1 MDVETQEIR
10 QARQRASVKWL
21 LSKAFNNR
29 VPDNLKEPFYR
40 DHENQERLKPQI
52 IVELGNATLYC
63 QTLSNLYS
71 DPNYQSMNHWSII
84 QTLARKG
91 VPVAE
96 TSDMPITET
105 VLIQTNPLRI
115 NAHMSVIESL
125 MVLYAKEISS
135 GDRVMAAIR
144 RISGNNYQAPAGQS
158 YEQALLG
165 WISHACAAL
174 KKRIIKEVDAGL
186 PDDNGS
192 RLQTPDIPPV
202 RDFQDLCDGICLA
215 LLISYYCPK
224 VVPWTSV
231 RINYLPAVED
241 SIHNILLVCNFS
253 QKHLPYSV
261 FHMTPED
268 VTYMRGSMKLNL
280 VVLLTDL
287 FNLFEIHPAKCVCYP
302 GMDGQDV
309 IARRTLGANEHGICH
324 RRGLTVQPVTPIPDL
339 RSDLDQ
345 PPVGS
350 PQNRPP
356 FQVPH
361 SNSFGGGLNRR
372 STPPNEYQTVSQ
384 SNNFDG
390 NHAEAFVVHKSRGI
404 TTLASMHS
412 QQQQQLHQQQQQQQ
426 QYHQQ
431 AQQQHPSQSQL
442 QIQQQQQQE
451 PLVPARLR
459 QAKEK
464 TNVESKADERGDF
477 VAAGRPSNWE
487 QSRRP
492 SFAGRR
498 SRRNSSSEDS
508 QLTIENFGGSQD
520 QLNTLGRYERDR
532 ERKLSNTSVG
542 GFPVEPAVAVRS
554 SIADARGT
562 LQLGYDTDSGS
573 EKQDRETE
581 KYSMRR
587 QVSVDNV
594 PTVSSH
600 NLSNAGSPLPMARHK
615 QHSSDKDYGSNSGM
629 TMPDAFNDS
638 RSTSGYDPESTPVR
652 KSSTSSMP
660 ASPAAWQLDVVGDDD
675 MRSLENASKL
685 STIRMKLEE
694 KRRRIEQDKRKI
706 EMALLRHQEKEDLE
720 SCPDVMKWE
729 TMSNESKR
737 TPDMDPVDLDK
748 YQQSIAIMNMNLQD
762 IQQDIHR
769 LATQQSQMQA
779 QHLQAQQLMQAQQ
792 IANMLNQQQ
801 TYGSQQH
808 LADHHYQQSRPVQQS
823 FGSSPHLP
831 QAYNAPVSAYSS
843 RPPSRDPYQQQ
854 LQHQQHQQ
862 QQPMAMPQPMQY
874 VNEHGQYM
882 SPPQPAHYMQQQQV
896 QQQQQPQ
903 SIYSDNGAAYNH
915 SNHSPYGGAPPQYR
929 SSVVYDDYGQPTN
942 HFYLHESSPQPQPH
956 PHPQRRTWA
965 HSAAAAAYEQQ
976 QQIQPP
982 LVDVNAWQTQQQQQQ
997 QQHQQKQKQTW
1008 MNRPPSSAGAPSPGS
1023 FVLHQN
1029 GVGGGAGGGGELQ
1042 HLFQVQASPQHAQ
1055 RGSNGVQRQQ
1065 SLTNLRDNRSP
1076 KAPQP
1081 MGMPMGM
1088 AMQHEDMMAPQSIC
1102 FIGDEEDVDELERN
1116 IIESMQSTRISDF
1129 VHQQQQQHQ
1138 QQLQQQQQRLQ
1149 GHSGRGSS
1157 SEDYDS
1163 GEMISNKLNITSG
1176 NLTYRIP
1183 SPSRPSIQA
1192 NSFQDPRAMASGG
1205 EDQPPEKGF
1214 YISFDDEQP
1223 KRPKPPLRAKRS
1235 PKKEAPPGSRDSV
1248 DHQATLKRESLSQL
1262 HNNNNSIGFGG
1273 EDVNSKSSVTR
1284 HSIHGLNH
1292 SNSVKSPGNA
1302 TYNKYTDEPPIQ
1314 LRQLAVSGAVSP
1326 TGHERRHLEDVTN
1339 QPPPQQLQQQPMSPT
1354 RLQQNSNNAEAAKN
1368 KALVI
1373 GADTANLD
1381 PDSVDEMERR
1391 KEKIMLLSLQRRQQ
1405 QEEAKARKEIESS
1418 QKREK
1423 EREKEEERSRKKE
1436 EQMARRAAIL
1446 EQHRLKKAIEEAE
1459 REGKTL
1465 DRPDLHVK
1473 LQPHSSTST
1482 TPRLRQQRTTRPRP
1496 KTIHVDDA
1504 SVDISEASSISSRG
1518 KKGSSSNLTGYGQL
1532 SSNSMKRDYY
1542 RGSQDSL
1549 TVKESPDD
1557 YPSTS
1562 STPIGRRG
1570 SYKTSRE
1577 PAGVERGRTL
1587 SRISVAK
1594 GSTLNF
1600 RGRKSNSLM
1609 NLCDTDSGL
1618 GRATPPRRA
1627 PSPGMGMGASGR
1639 HMPSPS
1645 GPGSLPPGLI
1655 SKRRGFD
1662 DGSSDFSLTPNLNME
1677 YSGPKLYKQPAAK
1690 SNRGIIL
1697 NAVEYCVFPGVVNRE
1712 AKQKVLE
1719 KIARSEAKHFL
1730 VLFRDAGCQF
1740 RALYSYQPETDQ
1752 VTKLYGTGPSQVDE
1766 VMFDKFF
1773 KYNSG
1778 GKCFSQVHTKHLTVT
1793 IDAFTIH
1800 NSLWQGKR
1808 VQLPSKKDM
1817 ALVI

>member
-63 QTLSNLYS
+63 QTLANLYS

-96 TSDMPITET
+96 SADMPITET

-144 RISGNNYQAPAGQS
+144 RISGNNYQAPTGQS

-253 QKHLPYSV
+253 QKHLPYTV
-261 FHMTPED
+261 MHMTPED

-302 GMDGQDV
+302 GMDGQ
-309 IARRTLGANEHGICH
+309 
-324 RRGLTVQPVTPIPDL
+324 
-339 RSDLDQ
+339 
-345 PPVGS
+345 
-350 PQNRPP
+350 
-356 FQVPH
+356 VPH

-372 STPPNEYQTVSQ
+372 STPPNEYQTVQ

-412 QQQQQLHQQQQQQQ
+412 QQQQQLHQQQQHQQ

-431 AQQQHPSQSQL
+431 PLQQHPSQSQL
-442 QIQQQQQQE
+442 QIQQQE

-542 GFPVEPAVAVRS
+542 SYPVEPAVAVRS

-600 NLSNAGSPLPMARHK
+600 NLSNAGSPLPVARHK
-615 QHSSDKDYGSNSGM
+615 QHSSDKDYSSNSGM
-629 TMPDAFNDS
+629 TPDAYNDS

-660 ASPAAWQLDVVGDDD
+660 ASPAAWQLDVGDDD

-748 YQQSIAIMNMNLQD
+748 YQ
-762 IQQDIHR
+762 
-769 LATQQSQMQA
+769 
-779 QHLQAQQLMQAQQ
+779 
-792 IANMLNQQQ
+792 
-801 TYGSQQH
+801 
-808 LADHHYQQSRPVQQS
+808 
-823 FGSSPHLP
+823 
-831 QAYNAPVSAYSS
+831 AYNAPVSAYSS

-854 LQHQQHQQ
+854 LHHQQ
-862 QQPMAMPQPMQY
+862 QQPMPMPQPMQY

-882 SPPQPAHYMQQQQV
+882 SPPQPAHYMPQQA
-896 QQQQQPQ
+896 QQPQ

-915 SNHSPYGGAPPQYR
+915 SNHSPYGGTPQYR

-942 HFYLHESSPQPQPH
+942 HFYLHESSPQPQAH
-956 PHPQRRTWA
+956 QHPQRRTWA

-976 QQIQPP
+976 QQIQPS
-982 LVDVNAWQTQQQQQQ
+982 LVDVNAWQTQQ
-997 QQHQQKQKQTW
+997 HQKQKQTW

-1023 FVLHQN
+1023 FMLHQN
-1029 GVGGGAGGGGELQ
+1029 GGGGGGGGGGGELQ
-1042 HLFQVQASPQHAQ
+1042 HLFQVQASPQHGQ
-1055 RGSNGVQRQQ
+1055 RQVSGSNGVQRQQ

-1076 KAPQP
+1076 KAPQN

-1088 AMQHEDMMAPQSIC
+1088 PMQQEDMMAPQSIC

-1116 IIESMQSTRISDF
+1116 IIESMQSTHISDF

-1138 QQLQQQQQRLQ
+1138 HQQQLQQQQRLQ

-1192 NSFQDPRAMASGG
+1192 NSFQDPRAMAAASGG

-1235 PKKEAPPGSRDSV
+1235 PKKESPPGSRDSV
-1248 DHQATLKRESLSQL
+1248 DNQATLKRESLSHL
-1262 HNNNNSIGFGG
+1262 HNNNNIGFGND
-1273 EDVNSKSSVTR
+1273 DVNSKPVTR
-1284 HSIHGLNH
+1284 HSIHGLNN

-1314 LRQLAVSGAVSP
+1314 LRQLAVSGAMSP
-1326 TGHERRHLEDVTN
+1326 TSNERHHLDDVSN
-1339 QPPPQQLQQQPMSPT
+1339 QSPQQTQQPMSPT
-1354 RLQQNSNNAEAAKN
+1354 RLQQSSNNAEAAKN

-1373 GADTANLD
+1373 GADSTNLD
-1381 PDSVDEMERR
+1381 PESVDEMERR

-1405 QEEAKARKEIESS
+1405 QEEAKARKEIEAS

-1423 EREKEEERSRKKE
+1423 EREKEEERARKKE

-1473 LQPHSSTST
+1473 LQSHSSTST

-1518 KKGSSSNLTGYGQL
+1518 KKGSSSNLT
-1532 SSNSMKRDYY
+1532 
-1542 RGSQDSL
+1542 
-1549 TVKESPDD
+1549 
-1557 YPSTS
+1557 
-1562 STPIGRRG
+1562 
-1570 SYKTSRE
+1570 
-1577 PAGVERGRTL
+1577 
-1587 SRISVAK
+1587 
-1594 GSTLNF
+1594 
-1600 RGRKSNSLM
+1600 
-1609 NLCDTDSGL
+1609 
-1618 GRATPPRRA
+1618 
-1627 PSPGMGMGASGR
+1627 
-1639 HMPSPS
+1639 
-1645 GPGSLPPGLI
+1645 
-1655 SKRRGFD
+1655 
-1662 DGSSDFSLTPNLNME
+1662 
-1677 YSGPKLYKQPAAK
+1677 GPKLYKQPAAK

-1752 VTKLYGTGPSQVDE
+1752 VTKLYGTGPSQVEE

>member
-1 MDVETQEIR
+1 MDAETQEIR

-71 DPNYQSMNHWSII
+71 DPNYQSLNHWSIL

-96 TSDMPITET
+96 SSDMPITET

-144 RISGNNYQAPAGQS
+144 RISGSNYQAPPGQS
-158 YEQALLG
+158 YEQALLA

-174 KKRIIKEVDAGL
+174 KKRIIKEVETGL

-241 SIHNILLVCNFS
+241 SIHNILLVGNFS

-280 VVLLTDL
+280 VLLLTDL

-302 GMDGQDV
+302 GMDGQ
-309 IARRTLGANEHGICH
+309 
-324 RRGLTVQPVTPIPDL
+324 
-339 RSDLDQ
+339 
-345 PPVGS
+345 
-350 PQNRPP
+350 
-356 FQVPH
+356 VPH

-372 STPPNEYQTVSQ
+372 STPPTEYQTVQ
-384 SNNFDG
+384 TNNFDS
-390 NHAEAFVVHKSRGI
+390 NHEEAFVVHKSRGI

-412 QQQQQLHQQQQQQQ
+412 QHQQQQQQQQLHQQQQQQQ
-426 QYHQQ
+426 YQHQ
-431 AQQQHPSQSQL
+431 QSQL
-442 QIQQQQQQE
+442 QLQQQE

-464 TNVESKADERGDF
+464 TNVDSKADERGDYA
-477 VAAGRPSNWE
+477 AAGRPSNWE

-520 QLNTLGRYERDR
+520 QLNTLGRFDRERDR
-532 ERKLSNTSVG
+532 ERKLSNTSIV
-542 GFPVEPAVAVRS
+542 VEPAVAIRS

-587 QVSVDNV
+587 QASVDNV

-600 NLSNAGSPLPMARHK
+600 NLSNAGSPLPTARHK
-615 QHSSDKDYGSNSGM
+615 QHSIDKDYNNSSMMADGGYS
-629 TMPDAFNDS
+629 DA

-660 ASPAAWQLDVVGDDD
+660 ASPAAWQLDVGDDD

-808 LADHHYQQSRPVQQS
+808 LADHHYQQPRPMQQS

-831 QAYNAPVSAYSS
+831 QAYNYSS
-843 RPPSRDPYQQQ
+843 RPPSRDPYQQ
-854 LQHQQHQQ
+854 HQQQ
-862 QQPMAMPQPMQY
+862 QQPMAMPQPMQF

-882 SPPQPAHYMQQQQV
+882 SPPQPAHYMSPQQH
-896 QQQQQPQ
+896 QQQPQ

-915 SNHSPYGGAPPQYR
+915 SPYGGAPPPQYR

-942 HFYLHESSPQPQPH
+942 HFYLHESSPQPPH
-956 PHPQRRTWA
+956 PQQQHPQRRTWA

-976 QQIQPP
+976 QHQQMQQP
-982 LVDVNAWQTQQQQQQ
+982 LVDVNAWQTQQQP
-997 QQHQQKQKQTW
+997 KQPKQTW

-1029 GVGGGAGGGGELQ
+1029 GAGNGGGGELQ
-1042 HLFQVQASPQHAQ
+1042 HLFQVQASPQH
-1055 RGSNGVQRQQ
+1055 RGANGVQRQQ

-1081 MGMPMGM
+1081 MGMPMDLP
-1088 AMQHEDMMAPQSIC
+1088 MQPEDMMAPQSIC

-1129 VHQQQQQHQ
+1129 VHQQQQQHHQ
-1138 QQLQQQQQRLQ
+1138 QQKLQQQQQRLQ

-1192 NSFQDPRAMASGG
+1192 NSFQDPRVAAPAAAAPG

-1214 YISFDDEQP
+1214 YISFDDDQP

-1248 DHQATLKRESLSQL
+1248 DQAIKRESLSQL
-1262 HNNNNSIGFGG
+1262 HNNNNIGIGG
-1273 EDVNSKSSVTR
+1273 EDSNNKTVTR
-1284 HSIHGLNH
+1284 HSVHGLNN

-1339 QPPPQQLQQQPMSPT
+1339 QSPHQQHQQPPMSPT
-1354 RLQQNSNNAEAAKN
+1354 RLQHSNQAAEAARN

-1373 GADTANLD
+1373 GVDATNLD

-1405 QEEAKARKEIESS
+1405 QEEAKARKEIEAS

-1423 EREKEEERSRKKE
+1423 EREKEEERARKKE

-1465 DRPDLHVK
+1465 DRPDMHVK
-1473 LQPHSSTST
+1473 LQPQSSTST

-1570 SYKTSRE
+1570 SYKTSR
-1577 PAGVERGRTL
+1577 
-1587 SRISVAK
+1587 
-1594 GSTLNF
+1594 
-1600 RGRKSNSLM
+1600 
-1609 NLCDTDSGL
+1609 DSGL

-1627 PSPGMGMGASGR
+1627 PSPGMGMGA
-1639 HMPSPS
+1639 
-1645 GPGSLPPGLI
+1645 
-1655 SKRRGFD
+1655 
-1662 DGSSDFSLTPNLNME
+1662 
-1677 YSGPKLYKQPAAK
+1677 SGPKLYKQPAAK

-1740 RALYSYQPETDQ
+1740 RALYSYVPETDQ

>member
-1 MDVETQEIR
+1 MDAAESQEIR

-71 DPNYQSMNHWSII
+71 DPNYQSLNHWSII

-96 TSDMPITET
+96 SSDMPITET

-135 GDRVMAAIR
+135 GDRIMSAIR
-144 RISGNNYQAPAGQS
+144 RISGSNYQTPPGQT
-158 YEQALLG
+158 YEQALLA

-174 KKRIIKEVDAGL
+174 KKRIIKEVETGL
-186 PDDNGS
+186 PDENGT

-215 LLISYYCPK
+215 LLIAYYCPK
-224 VVPWTSV
+224 VVPWTMV

-241 SIHNILLVCNFS
+241 SIHNILLVSNFS
-253 QKHLPYSV
+253 QKHLPYGV

-268 VTYMRGSMKLNL
+268 VTFMRGSMKLNL
-280 VVLLTDL
+280 VLLLTDL

-324 RRGLTVQPVTPIPDL
+324 RRGLTMQPVMPIPDL

-350 PQNRPP
+350 PSNRPP

-361 SNSFGGGLNRR
+361 SNSFSGGLNRR
-372 STPPNEYQTVSQ
+372 STPPNEHQQQQHQQTVVQ
-384 SNNFDG
+384 ANSNHFDG
-390 NHAEAFVVHKSRGI
+390 NQGEAFVVHKSRGI
-404 TTLASMHS
+404 TTLSSMHS
-412 QQQQQLHQQQQQQQ
+412 QQQQQHHHQQQHQQQQQFHQQ
-426 QYHQQ
+426 Q
-431 AQQQHPSQSQL
+431 QSQL
-442 QIQQQQQQE
+442 QQQLQQQQQQQQQE

-520 QLNTLGRYERDR
+520 QLHTLGGRFDRDRERDRDRDR
-532 ERKLSNTSVG
+532 ERKFSNTSIA
-542 GFPVEPAVAVRS
+542 EPAVAVRS

-587 QVSVDNV
+587 QASVDNV
-594 PTVSSH
+594 PTVSAH
-600 NLSNAGSPLPMARHK
+600 NLSNASSPLPQARNK
-615 QHSSDKDYGSNSGM
+615 QHSSDKDYSHSVADTYN
-629 TMPDAFNDS
+629 DA
-638 RSTSGYDPESTPVR
+638 RSSAYDPESTPVR

-660 ASPAAWQLDVVGDDD
+660 ASPAAWQLDVGDED
-675 MRSLENASKL
+675 MRSLENATKL

-720 SCPDVMKWE
+720 SCPEVMKWE

-748 YQQSIAIMNMNLQD
+748 YQ
-762 IQQDIHR
+762 
-769 LATQQSQMQA
+769 
-779 QHLQAQQLMQAQQ
+779 
-792 IANMLNQQQ
+792 
-801 TYGSQQH
+801 
-808 LADHHYQQSRPVQQS
+808 
-823 FGSSPHLP
+823 
-831 QAYNAPVSAYSS
+831 AYNAPVSAYSS

-854 LQHQQHQQ
+854 HQQ
-862 QQPMAMPQPMQY
+862 QQPMAMPQPMQF

-882 SPPQPAHYMQQQQV
+882 SPPQPSHY
-896 QQQQQPQ
+896 QPQ
-903 SIYSDNGAAYNH
+903 SIYSDNGAPYN
-915 SNHSPYGGAPPQYR
+915 NHSPHYGAAAPPQYR
-929 SSVVYDDYGQPTN
+929 SSVVFDDYGQPTN
-942 HFYLHESSPQPQPH
+942 HFYLHESSPQAQPQV
-956 PHPQRRTWA
+956 HPQRRTWA

-976 QQIQPP
+976 QQIQQPM
-982 LVDVNAWQTQQQQQQ
+982 VDVNAWQSQQQQ
-997 QQHQQKQKQTW
+997 QQHHQQQKKAQQPW
-1008 MNRPPSSAGAPSPGS
+1008 MNRPPSSAGGAAQGS
-1023 FVLHQN
+1023 FMLHQN
-1029 GVGGGAGGGGELQ
+1029 GGGGAGGGGGGGGELQ
-1042 HLFQVQASPQHAQ
+1042 HLFQVQASPQHSQ
-1055 RGSNGVQRQQ
+1055 RQLGGGANGVQRQQ

-1076 KAPQP
+1076 KSQHQPQT
-1081 MGMPMGM
+1081 MGM
-1088 AMQHEDMMAPQSIC
+1088 AMQQEDMMAPQSIC
-1102 FIGDEEDVDELERN
+1102 FIGDEEDVDEVERN
-1116 IIESMQSTRISDF
+1116 IIESMQATRISDF
-1129 VHQQQQQHQ
+1129 VLQQQQQQQHHQ
-1138 QQLQQQQQRLQ
+1138 QQLQLQQQQQRLQ
-1149 GHSGRGSS
+1149 GGRGSS

-1192 NSFQDPRAMASGG
+1192 NSFQDPRDS
-1205 EDQPPEKGF
+1205 EDQPAEKGF
-1214 YISFDDEQP
+1214 YISFDDDQP

-1235 PKKEAPPGSRDSV
+1235 PKKEALPLGGSSSSIRDRDSV
-1248 DHQATLKRESLSQL
+1248 DHQTLLKRESLSQL
-1262 HNNNNSIGFGG
+1262 HNNNNNNGS
-1273 EDVNSKSSVTR
+1273 EDGHKSAGANR

-1302 TYNKYTDEPPIQ
+1302 TYNKYTDEAPIQ
-1314 LRQLAVSGAVSP
+1314 LRHLAVSGSDP
-1326 TGHERRHLEDVTN
+1326 FGHEPHPHPHP
-1339 QPPPQQLQQQPMSPT
+1339 QPMQQQPMSPT
-1354 RLQQNSNNAEAAKN
+1354 RIQQSNNSAEAAKN

-1373 GADTANLD
+1373 GADATNLD
-1381 PDSVDEMERR
+1381 PESVDEMERR

-1405 QEEAKARKEIESS
+1405 QEEAKARKEIEAS

-1423 EREKEEERSRKKE
+1423 EREKEEERARKKE
-1436 EQMARRAAIL
+1436 DQMARRAAIL

-1473 LQPHSSTST
+1473 LQPQSSSATN
-1482 TPRLRQQRTTRPRP
+1482 PRLRQQRTTRPRP

-1518 KKGSSSNLTGYGQL
+1518 KKGSSSNLT
-1532 SSNSMKRDYY
+1532 
-1542 RGSQDSL
+1542 
-1549 TVKESPDD
+1549 
-1557 YPSTS
+1557 
-1562 STPIGRRG
+1562 
-1570 SYKTSRE
+1570 E
-1577 PAGVERGRTL
+1577 PAAVERGRTL

-1627 PSPGMGMGASGR
+1627 PSPGMGA
-1639 HMPSPS
+1639 
-1645 GPGSLPPGLI
+1645 
-1655 SKRRGFD
+1655 
-1662 DGSSDFSLTPNLNME
+1662 
-1677 YSGPKLYKQPAAK
+1677 SGPKLYKQPAAK

-1697 NAVEYCVFPGVVNRE
+1697 NAVEYCVFPGAVNRE

-1740 RALYSYQPETDQ
+1740 RALYSYMPESGDQ

>member
-1518 KKGSSSNLTGYGQL
+1518 KKGSSSNLT
-1532 SSNSMKRDYY
+1532 
-1542 RGSQDSL
+1542 
-1549 TVKESPDD
+1549 
-1557 YPSTS
+1557 
-1562 STPIGRRG
+1562 
-1570 SYKTSRE
+1570 
-1577 PAGVERGRTL
+1577 
-1587 SRISVAK
+1587 
-1594 GSTLNF
+1594 
-1600 RGRKSNSLM
+1600 
-1609 NLCDTDSGL
+1609 DSGL

-1627 PSPGMGMGASGR
+1627 PSPGMGMGA
-1639 HMPSPS
+1639 
-1645 GPGSLPPGLI
+1645 
-1655 SKRRGFD
+1655 
-1662 DGSSDFSLTPNLNME
+1662 
-1677 YSGPKLYKQPAAK
+1677 SGPKLYKQPAAK

>member
-1 MDVETQEIR
+1 MDAETQEIR

-52 IVELGNATLYC
+52 VVELGNATLYC
-63 QTLSNLYS
+63 QTLTNLYS
-71 DPNYQSMNHWSII
+71 DPNYQSLNHWSIL

-91 VPVAE
+91 TPVAE
-96 TSDMPITET
+96 PSDMPITET

-144 RISGNNYQAPAGQS
+144 RISGSNYQLAQAQS
-158 YEQALLG
+158 YEQGLLA

-174 KKRIIKEVDAGL
+174 KKRIVKELESTV
-186 PDDNGS
+186 PDEIGT

-224 VVPWTSV
+224 VLPWTSV

-241 SIHNILLVCNFS
+241 SIHNILLVSSFS
-253 QKHLPYSV
+253 QKHLPYGV

-280 VVLLTDL
+280 VLLLTDL

-302 GMDGQDV
+302 GMDGQ
-309 IARRTLGANEHGICH
+309 
-324 RRGLTVQPVTPIPDL
+324 
-339 RSDLDQ
+339 
-345 PPVGS
+345 
-350 PQNRPP
+350 
-356 FQVPH
+356 VPH
-361 SNSFGGGLNRR
+361 TVALSGGGFNRR
-372 STPPNEYQTVSQ
+372 STPPNDYQAMQ

-390 NHAEAFVVHKSRGI
+390 NQAEAFVVHKSRGI
-404 TTLASMHS
+404 TTLSSMHS
-412 QQQQQLHQQQQQQQ
+412 QQQQQQQHYSQHQQQQQQQ
-426 QYHQQ
+426 QQQ
-431 AQQQHPSQSQL
+431 S
-442 QIQQQQQQE
+442 QQE

-464 TNVESKADERGDF
+464 NNVESKADERGDYI
-477 VAAGRPSNWE
+477 AAGRPSNWE

-520 QLNTLGRYERDR
+520 QLNTLGRFERERDRER
-532 ERKLSNTSVG
+532 ERKLSNTSV
-542 GFPVEPAVAVRS
+542 VEPAVAIRS

-581 KYSMRR
+581 KYLMRR
-587 QVSVDNV
+587 QASVDNV
-594 PTVSSH
+594 PSVSGH
-600 NLSNAGSPLPMARHK
+600 NLSNAGSPLPMARNK
-615 QHSSDKDYGSNSGM
+615 QHSNDKDYSAEHYN
-629 TMPDAFNDS
+629 DA
-638 RSTSGYDPESTPVR
+638 RSSVYDVETTPVR

-660 ASPAAWQLDVVGDDD
+660 ASPAAWQLEVCDDD

-706 EMALLRHQEKEDLE
+706 EMALMRHQEKEDLE

-737 TPDMDPVDLDK
+737 TPEMDAVDLDK
-748 YQQSIAIMNMNLQD
+748 YQA
-762 IQQDIHR
+762 
-769 LATQQSQMQA
+769 
-779 QHLQAQQLMQAQQ
+779 
-792 IANMLNQQQ
+792 
-801 TYGSQQH
+801 
-808 LADHHYQQSRPVQQS
+808 
-823 FGSSPHLP
+823 F
-831 QAYNAPVSAYSS
+831 NAPVSAYSS

-854 LQHQQHQQ
+854 QQ
-862 QQPMAMPQPMQY
+862 QQQQQTPMQLPPMQY

-882 SPPQPAHYMQQQQV
+882 SPPQHYMQ
-896 QQQQQPQ
+896 PQ
-903 SIYSDNGAAYNH
+903 SLYSDNGTPYN
-915 SNHSPYGGAPPQYR
+915 NHSPYGAPPPPQYAQR
-929 SSVVYDDYGQPTN
+929 SSVIYDDYGQPAN
-942 HFYLHESSPQPQPH
+942 HFYLHETSPQPA
-956 PHPQRRTWA
+956 HPQRRTWA

-976 QQIQPP
+976 QQQPP
-982 LVDVNAWQTQQQQQQ
+982 LLDVNAWQTQKKMQ
-997 QQHQQKQKQTW
+997 QQHQQQQPW
-1008 MNRPPSSAGAPSPGS
+1008 QPNRPPSSVGAPQG

-1029 GVGGGAGGGGELQ
+1029 GGGAGGGGGGGGGELQ
-1042 HLFQVQASPQHAQ
+1042 HLFQVQASPQHSQ
-1055 RGSNGVQRQQ
+1055 RLHGGANGVQRQQ

-1076 KAPQP
+1076 KGNMVGGPQH
-1081 MGMPMGM
+1081 M
-1088 AMQHEDMMAPQSIC
+1088 AMGQHEDMMAPQSIC
-1102 FIGDEEDVDELERN
+1102 FIGDEEDVEELERN

-1129 VHQQQQQHQ
+1129 VVQQQQRLQQQQQQQQHQ
-1138 QQLQQQQQRLQ
+1138 QQQQQH
-1149 GHSGRGSS
+1149 HSGRGSS

-1163 GEMISNKLNITSG
+1163 GELISNKLNITSG

-1183 SPSRPSIQA
+1183 SPSRPAIQA
-1192 NSFQDPRAMASGG
+1192 NSFQDPRGG
-1205 EDQPPEKGF
+1205 GSEEPAEKGF
-1214 YISFDDEQP
+1214 YISFDNEQP

-1235 PKKEAPPGSRDSV
+1235 PKKESSRDSV
-1248 DHQATLKRESLSQL
+1248 DNQVVLKRESLSQL
-1262 HNNNNSIGFGG
+1262 HNNSFSASEEPKHVASRASMSMNMNAS
-1273 EDVNSKSSVTR
+1273 
-1284 HSIHGLNH
+1284 
-1292 SNSVKSPGNA
+1292 A
-1302 TYNKYTDEPPIQ
+1302 TYNKYTDEPPVQ
-1314 LRQLAVSGAVSP
+1314 LRQLSHTSAEPASNGQ
-1326 TGHERRHLEDVTN
+1326 ERRHLEDLTN
-1339 QPPPQQLQQQPMSPT
+1339 QPKQQPLSPT
-1354 RLQQNSNNAEAAKN
+1354 RLSRTEQSNLSAAEAKN

-1373 GADTANLD
+1373 GVDATNLD
-1381 PDSVDEMERR
+1381 PESVDEMERR

-1405 QEEAKARKEIESS
+1405 QEEAKVRKEIEAA

-1423 EREKEEERSRKKE
+1423 EREKEEERARKKE

-1446 EQHRLKKAIEEAE
+1446 EQHKLKKAIEEAE

-1465 DRPDLHVK
+1465 DRSELHGK
-1473 LQPHSSTST
+1473 LTPQSSSASVSRRPT
-1482 TPRLRQQRTTRPRP
+1482 RVMRPRP

-1504 SVDISEASSISSRG
+1504 SVDISEASSLSSRG
-1518 KKGSSSNLTGYGQL
+1518 KKGSNSNLT
-1532 SSNSMKRDYY
+1532 
-1542 RGSQDSL
+1542 
-1549 TVKESPDD
+1549 
-1557 YPSTS
+1557 
-1562 STPIGRRG
+1562 
-1570 SYKTSRE
+1570 
-1577 PAGVERGRTL
+1577 
-1587 SRISVAK
+1587 
-1594 GSTLNF
+1594 
-1600 RGRKSNSLM
+1600 
-1609 NLCDTDSGL
+1609 
-1618 GRATPPRRA
+1618 
-1627 PSPGMGMGASGR
+1627 
-1639 HMPSPS
+1639 
-1645 GPGSLPPGLI
+1645 
-1655 SKRRGFD
+1655 
-1662 DGSSDFSLTPNLNME
+1662 
-1677 YSGPKLYKQPAAK
+1677 GPKLYKQPAAK

-1697 NAVEYCVFPGVVNRE
+1697 NAVEYCVFPGAVNRE

-1740 RALYSYQPETDQ
+1740 RALYSYVPETNL
-1752 VTKLYGTGPSQVDE
+1752 VTKLYGTGPAQVDD

-1778 GKCFSQVHTKHLTVT
+1778 GKCFSQIHTKHLTVT

-1808 VQLPSKKDM
+1808 TQLPSKKDM

>member
-96 TSDMPITET
+96 SSDMPITET

-144 RISGNNYQAPAGQS
+144 RISGNNYQAPPGQS

-186 PDDNGS
+186 PDDN
-192 RLQTPDIPPV
+192 TPDIPPV

-280 VVLLTDL
+280 VLLLTDL

-302 GMDGQDV
+302 GMDGQ
-309 IARRTLGANEHGICH
+309 
-324 RRGLTVQPVTPIPDL
+324 
-339 RSDLDQ
+339 
-345 PPVGS
+345 
-350 PQNRPP
+350 
-356 FQVPH
+356 
-361 SNSFGGGLNRR
+361 
-372 STPPNEYQTVSQ
+372 
-384 SNNFDG
+384 
-390 NHAEAFVVHKSRGI
+390 
-404 TTLASMHS
+404 
-412 QQQQQLHQQQQQQQ
+412 
-426 QYHQQ
+426 
-431 AQQQHPSQSQL
+431 
-442 QIQQQQQQE
+442 
-451 PLVPARLR
+451 
-459 QAKEK
+459 
-464 TNVESKADERGDF
+464 
-477 VAAGRPSNWE
+477 
-487 QSRRP
+487 
-492 SFAGRR
+492 GRR

-520 QLNTLGRYERDR
+520 QLNTLGRYERER

-542 GFPVEPAVAVRS
+542 SAYPVEPAVAVRS

-600 NLSNAGSPLPMARHK
+600 NLSNTGSPLPVARHK
-615 QHSSDKDYGSNSGM
+615 QHSSDKDYSSNSGM
-629 TMPDAFNDS
+629 TPDAYNDT

-660 ASPAAWQLDVVGDDD
+660 ASPAAWQLDVGDDD

-748 YQQSIAIMNMNLQD
+748 YQ
-762 IQQDIHR
+762 
-769 LATQQSQMQA
+769 
-779 QHLQAQQLMQAQQ
+779 
-792 IANMLNQQQ
+792 
-801 TYGSQQH
+801 
-808 LADHHYQQSRPVQQS
+808 
-823 FGSSPHLP
+823 
-831 QAYNAPVSAYSS
+831 AYNAPVSAYSS

-854 LQHQQHQQ
+854 HQHQQP
-862 QQPMAMPQPMQY
+862 QPMAMPQPMQY

-882 SPPQPAHYMQQQQV
+882 SPPQPAHYMQQQP
-896 QQQQQPQ
+896 QQQPQ
-903 SIYSDNGAAYNH
+903 SIYSDNGAAYNNH
-915 SNHSPYGGAPPQYR
+915 SNHSPYGGAPQYR

-942 HFYLHESSPQPQPH
+942 HFYLHESSPQPQA
-956 PHPQRRTWA
+956 HPQRRTWA

-982 LVDVNAWQTQQQQQQ
+982 LVDVNAWQTQQ
-997 QQHQQKQKQTW
+997 HQKQKQTW

-1029 GVGGGAGGGGELQ
+1029 GGGGGGGGGGGELQ
-1042 HLFQVQASPQHAQ
+1042 HLFQVQASPQHGQ
-1055 RGSNGVQRQQ
+1055 RQVSGSNGVQRQQ

-1076 KAPQP
+1076 KAPQQ
-1081 MGMPMGM
+1081 MGMPMVM
-1088 AMQHEDMMAPQSIC
+1088 PMQHEDMMAPQSIC

-1138 QQLQQQQQRLQ
+1138 QQLQQQQRLQ

-1192 NSFQDPRAMASGG
+1192 NSFQDPRAMAAASGG

-1248 DHQATLKRESLSQL
+1248 DNQATLKRESLSQL
-1262 HNNNNSIGFGG
+1262 HNNNIIGFGG
-1273 EDVNSKSSVTR
+1273 EDVNSKPMTR
-1284 HSIHGLNH
+1284 HSIHGLNN

-1314 LRQLAVSGAVSP
+1314 LRQLAASGAVSP
-1326 TGHERRHLEDVTN
+1326 TGNERRLLEDLTN
-1339 QPPPQQLQQQPMSPT
+1339 QPPQQLMQQPMSPT
-1354 RLQQNSNNAEAAKN
+1354 RLQQSSNNAEAAKN

-1373 GADTANLD
+1373 GADSTNLD

-1518 KKGSSSNLTGYGQL
+1518 KKGSSSNLT
-1532 SSNSMKRDYY
+1532 
-1542 RGSQDSL
+1542 
-1549 TVKESPDD
+1549 
-1557 YPSTS
+1557 
-1562 STPIGRRG
+1562 
-1570 SYKTSRE
+1570 E

-1627 PSPGMGMGASGR
+1627 PSPGMGMGA
-1639 HMPSPS
+1639 
-1645 GPGSLPPGLI
+1645 
-1655 SKRRGFD
+1655 
-1662 DGSSDFSLTPNLNME
+1662 
-1677 YSGPKLYKQPAAK
+1677 SGPKLYKQPAAK

>member
-63 QTLSNLYS
+63 QTLANLYS

-96 TSDMPITET
+96 SADMPITET

-144 RISGNNYQAPAGQS
+144 RISGNNYQAPTGQS

-253 QKHLPYSV
+253 QKHLPYTV
-261 FHMTPED
+261 MHMTPED

-302 GMDGQDV
+302 GMDGQ
-309 IARRTLGANEHGICH
+309 
-324 RRGLTVQPVTPIPDL
+324 
-339 RSDLDQ
+339 
-345 PPVGS
+345 
-350 PQNRPP
+350 
-356 FQVPH
+356 
-361 SNSFGGGLNRR
+361 
-372 STPPNEYQTVSQ
+372 
-384 SNNFDG
+384 
-390 NHAEAFVVHKSRGI
+390 AFVVHKSRGI

-412 QQQQQLHQQQQQQQ
+412 QQQQLHQQQHQQHQQ
-426 QYHQQ
+426 QYQQ
-431 AQQQHPSQSQL
+431 QPLQQHPSQSQL
-442 QIQQQQQQE
+442 QIQQQE

-542 GFPVEPAVAVRS
+542 SYPVEPAVAVRS

-562 LQLGYDTDSGS
+562 LQLSYDTDSGS

-600 NLSNAGSPLPMARHK
+600 NLSNAGSPLPVARHK
-615 QHSSDKDYGSNSGM
+615 QHSSDKDYSSNSGM
-629 TMPDAFNDS
+629 TPDAYNDT
-638 RSTSGYDPESTPVR
+638 RSTSAYDPESTPVR

-660 ASPAAWQLDVVGDDD
+660 ASPAAWQLDVGDDD

-748 YQQSIAIMNMNLQD
+748 YQQ
-762 IQQDIHR
+762 
-769 LATQQSQMQA
+769 
-779 QHLQAQQLMQAQQ
+779 
-792 IANMLNQQQ
+792 

-808 LADHHYQQSRPVQQS
+808 LADHHYQQQRPMQQS
-823 FGSSPHLP
+823 FGSSPHIP

-854 LQHQQHQQ
+854 LHHQQ
-862 QQPMAMPQPMQY
+862 QQPMPMPQPMQY

-882 SPPQPAHYMQQQQV
+882 SPPQPAHYMPQQT
-896 QQQQQPQ
+896 QQPQ

-915 SNHSPYGGAPPQYR
+915 SNHSPYGGAPQYR

-942 HFYLHESSPQPQPH
+942 HFYLHESSPQPQAH

-976 QQIQPP
+976 QQIQPS
-982 LVDVNAWQTQQQQQQ
+982 LVDVNAWQTQQ
-997 QQHQQKQKQTW
+997 HQKQKQTW

-1023 FVLHQN
+1023 FMLHQN
-1029 GVGGGAGGGGELQ
+1029 GGGGGGGGGGGELQ
-1042 HLFQVQASPQHAQ
+1042 HLFQVQASPQHGQ
-1055 RGSNGVQRQQ
+1055 RQVSGSNGVQRQQ

-1076 KAPQP
+1076 KAPQN

-1088 AMQHEDMMAPQSIC
+1088 PMQQEDMMAPQSIC

-1116 IIESMQSTRISDF
+1116 IIESMQSTHITDF

-1138 QQLQQQQQRLQ
+1138 QQLQQQQRLQ

-1192 NSFQDPRAMASGG
+1192 NSFQDPRAMAAAPGA

-1235 PKKEAPPGSRDSV
+1235 PKKESPPGSRDSV
-1248 DHQATLKRESLSQL
+1248 DNQATLKRESLSHL
-1262 HNNNNSIGFGG
+1262 HNNNNIGFGND
-1273 EDVNSKSSVTR
+1273 DVNSKPVTR
-1284 HSIHGLNH
+1284 HSIHGLNN

-1314 LRQLAVSGAVSP
+1314 LRQLAVSGAMSP
-1326 TGHERRHLEDVTN
+1326 TSNERRHLDDVSN
-1339 QPPPQQLQQQPMSPT
+1339 QSPQQTQQPMSPT
-1354 RLQQNSNNAEAAKN
+1354 RLQQSSNNAEAAKN

-1373 GADTANLD
+1373 GADSTNLD
-1381 PDSVDEMERR
+1381 PESVDEMERR

-1405 QEEAKARKEIESS
+1405 QEEAKARKEIEAS

-1473 LQPHSSTST
+1473 LQSHSSTST

-1518 KKGSSSNLTGYGQL
+1518 KKGSSSNLT
-1532 SSNSMKRDYY
+1532 
-1542 RGSQDSL
+1542 
-1549 TVKESPDD
+1549 ESPDD

-1570 SYKTSRE
+1570 SYKTSR
-1577 PAGVERGRTL
+1577 
-1587 SRISVAK
+1587 
-1594 GSTLNF
+1594 
-1600 RGRKSNSLM
+1600 
-1609 NLCDTDSGL
+1609 
-1618 GRATPPRRA
+1618 
-1627 PSPGMGMGASGR
+1627 
-1639 HMPSPS
+1639 
-1645 GPGSLPPGLI
+1645 
-1655 SKRRGFD
+1655 
-1662 DGSSDFSLTPNLNME
+1662 
-1677 YSGPKLYKQPAAK
+1677 GPKLYKQPAAK

-1752 VTKLYGTGPSQVDE
+1752 VTKLYGTGPSQVEE

>member
-63 QTLSNLYS
+63 QTLANLYS

-96 TSDMPITET
+96 SADMPITET

-144 RISGNNYQAPAGQS
+144 RISGNNYQAPTGQS

-253 QKHLPYSV
+253 QKHLPYTV
-261 FHMTPED
+261 MHMTPED

-309 IARRTLGANEHGICH
+309 IARRTMGANEHGICH

-372 STPPNEYQTVSQ
+372 STPPNEYQTVQ

-412 QQQQQLHQQQQQQQ
+412 QQQQLHQQQHQHQQHQQ
-426 QYHQQ
+426 QYQQ
-431 AQQQHPSQSQL
+431 QPLQQHPSQSQL
-442 QIQQQQQQE
+442 QIQQQE

-542 GFPVEPAVAVRS
+542 SYPVEPAVAVRS

-600 NLSNAGSPLPMARHK
+600 NLSNAGSPLPVARHK
-615 QHSSDKDYGSNSGM
+615 QHSSDKDYSSNSGM
-629 TMPDAFNDS
+629 TPDAYNDT
-638 RSTSGYDPESTPVR
+638 RSTSAYDPESTPVR

-660 ASPAAWQLDVVGDDD
+660 ASPAAWQLDVGDDD

-706 EMALLRHQEKEDLE
+706 EMALMRHQEKEDLE

-808 LADHHYQQSRPVQQS
+808 LADHHYQQQRPMQQS
-823 FGSSPHLP
+823 FGSSPHIP

-854 LQHQQHQQ
+854 LHHQQ
-862 QQPMAMPQPMQY
+862 QQPMPMPQPMQY

-882 SPPQPAHYMQQQQV
+882 SPPQPAHYMPQQT
-896 QQQQQPQ
+896 QQPQ

-915 SNHSPYGGAPPQYR
+915 SNHSPYGGAPQYR

-942 HFYLHESSPQPQPH
+942 HFYLHESSPQPQAH

-976 QQIQPP
+976 QQIQPS
-982 LVDVNAWQTQQQQQQ
+982 LVDVNAWQTQQ
-997 QQHQQKQKQTW
+997 HQKQKQTW

-1023 FVLHQN
+1023 FMLHQN
-1029 GVGGGAGGGGELQ
+1029 GGSGGGGGGELQ
-1042 HLFQVQASPQHAQ
+1042 HLFQVQASPQHGQ
-1055 RGSNGVQRQQ
+1055 RQVSGSNGVQRQQ

-1076 KAPQP
+1076 KAPQN

-1088 AMQHEDMMAPQSIC
+1088 PMQQEDMMAPQSIC

-1116 IIESMQSTRISDF
+1116 IIESMQSTHITDF

-1138 QQLQQQQQRLQ
+1138 QQLQQQQRLQ

-1192 NSFQDPRAMASGG
+1192 NSFQDPRAMAAAPGA

-1235 PKKEAPPGSRDSV
+1235 PKKESPPGSRDSV
-1248 DHQATLKRESLSQL
+1248 DNQATLKRESLSHL
-1262 HNNNNSIGFGG
+1262 HNNNNIGFGND
-1273 EDVNSKSSVTR
+1273 DVNSKPVTR
-1284 HSIHGLNH
+1284 HSIHGLNN

-1314 LRQLAVSGAVSP
+1314 LRQLAVSGAMSP
-1326 TGHERRHLEDVTN
+1326 TSNERRHLDDVSN
-1339 QPPPQQLQQQPMSPT
+1339 QSPQQTQQPMSPT
-1354 RLQQNSNNAEAAKN
+1354 RLQQSSNNAEAAKN

-1373 GADTANLD
+1373 GADSTNLD
-1381 PDSVDEMERR
+1381 PESVDEMERR

-1405 QEEAKARKEIESS
+1405 QEEAKARKEIEAS

-1473 LQPHSSTST
+1473 LQSHSSTST

-1549 TVKESPDD
+1549 TVKE
-1557 YPSTS
+1557 
-1562 STPIGRRG
+1562 
-1570 SYKTSRE
+1570 

-1609 NLCDTDSGL
+1609 NLC
-1618 GRATPPRRA
+1618 
-1627 PSPGMGMGASGR
+1627 
-1639 HMPSPS
+1639 
-1645 GPGSLPPGLI
+1645 
-1655 SKRRGFD
+1655 
-1662 DGSSDFSLTPNLNME
+1662 
-1677 YSGPKLYKQPAAK
+1677 GPKLYKQPAAK

-1752 VTKLYGTGPSQVDE
+1752 VTKLYGTGPSQVEE

>member
-1 MDVETQEIR
+1 MDAETQEIR

-52 IVELGNATLYC
+52 VVELGNATLYC

-71 DPNYQSMNHWSII
+71 DPNYQSLNHWSIL

-96 TSDMPITET
+96 SSDMPITET

-135 GDRVMAAIR
+135 GDRVVSAIR
-144 RISGNNYQAPAGQS
+144 RISGSNYQAPQGQS
-158 YEQALLG
+158 YEQGLLA

-174 KKRIIKEVDAGL
+174 KKRIVKELESSV
-186 PDDNGS
+186 PDEIGT

-241 SIHNILLVCNFS
+241 SIHNILLVSNFS
-253 QKHLPYSV
+253 QKHLPYGV

-268 VTYMRGSMKLNL
+268 ITYMRGSMKLNL
-280 VVLLTDL
+280 VLLLTDL

-309 IARRTLGANEHGICH
+309 IQRRSQGANEHGICH

-345 PPVGS
+345 PPIGS
-350 PQNRPP
+350 PSSRPP

-361 SNSFGGGLNRR
+361 TNSFSVGVGSLNRR
-372 STPPNEYQTVSQ
+372 STPPTEYQTMQ

-390 NHAEAFVVHKSRGI
+390 NQAEAFVVHKSRGI
-404 TTLASMHS
+404 TTLSSMHS
-412 QQQQQLHQQQQQQQ
+412 QQQQQQQQQHYQLQQQQQ
-426 QYHQQ
+426 
-431 AQQQHPSQSQL
+431 PQS
-442 QIQQQQQQE
+442 QQE

-464 TNVESKADERGDF
+464 NNVESKADERGDF
-477 VAAGRPSNWE
+477 VAAGRPSNWD
-487 QSRRP
+487 QNRRP

-520 QLNTLGRYERDR
+520 QINTVGRYERERDR

-542 GFPVEPAVAVRS
+542 KYSYQSISFALSQFDFFYQFSEPAVAVRS

-587 QVSVDNV
+587 QASIDNV
-594 PTVSSH
+594 PTASAH
-600 NLSNAGSPLPMARHK
+600 NLSNAGSPLPARNK
-615 QHSSDKDYGSNSGM
+615 QHSIDRGDYSNAEHYN
-629 TMPDAFNDS
+629 DA
-638 RSTSGYDPESTPVR
+638 RSSGYDPESTPVR

-660 ASPAAWQLDVVGDDD
+660 ASPATWQYETCDDD
-675 MRSLENASKL
+675 LRSLENATKL
-685 STIRMKLEE
+685 STMRMKLEE
-694 KRRRIEQDKRKI
+694 RRRRIEQDKRKI
-706 EMALLRHQEKEDLE
+706 ELAVLRHQEKVCQEDLE
-720 SCPDVMKWE
+720 SCPDVLKWE
-729 TMSNESKR
+729 TMSNDSKR
-737 TPDMDPVDLDK
+737 TPEMDPADMDK
-748 YQQSIAIMNMNLQD
+748 YQA
-762 IQQDIHR
+762 
-769 LATQQSQMQA
+769 
-779 QHLQAQQLMQAQQ
+779 
-792 IANMLNQQQ
+792 
-801 TYGSQQH
+801 
-808 LADHHYQQSRPVQQS
+808 
-823 FGSSPHLP
+823 F
-831 QAYNAPVSAYSS
+831 NAPVSAYNS

-854 LQHQQHQQ
+854 QQHHPH
-862 QQPMAMPQPMQY
+862 QQPMQMPPMQY

-882 SPPQPAHYMQQQQV
+882 SPPAHYM
-896 QQQQQPQ
+896 QPQ
-903 SIYSDNGAAYNH
+903 SIYSDNGGAPYN
-915 SNHSPYGGAPPQYR
+915 NHSPYGAPPMQQYQQQQHPQR
-929 SSVVYDDYGQPTN
+929 NSVYDEYGQPAN
-942 HFYLHESSPQPQPH
+942 HFYLHESPPQPLA
-956 PHPQRRTWA
+956 HPQRRTWA

-976 QQIQPP
+976 QQQQAQQQQP
-982 LVDVNAWQTQQQQQQ
+982 LLDVNAWQTQKKMQQQQQ
-997 QQHQQKQKQTW
+997 QQQQSW
-1008 MNRPPSSAGAPSPGS
+1008 PNRPPSSAGASQG

-1029 GVGGGAGGGGELQ
+1029 GGGGGGELQ
-1042 HLFQVQASPQHAQ
+1042 HLFQVQSSPQHSQ
-1055 RGSNGVQRQQ
+1055 RMHGGGSGSSNGVQRQQ

-1076 KAPQP
+1076 KGNMGQN
-1081 MGMPMGM
+1081 MGMGQP
-1088 AMQHEDMMAPQSIC
+1088 EDMMAPQSIC

-1129 VHQQQQQHQ
+1129 VVQQQQRLHHQQQQQ
-1138 QQLQQQQQRLQ
+1138 QQQQQLPTA
-1149 GHSGRGSS
+1149 HSGRGSS

-1163 GEMISNKLNITSG
+1163 GELISNKLNITSG

-1192 NSFQDPRAMASGG
+1192 NSFQDPRGGG
-1205 EDQPPEKGF
+1205 ERNGSGEEQRPEKGF
-1214 YISFDDEQP
+1214 YISFDNDQP
-1223 KRPKPPLRAKRS
+1223 KRPKPPLRAKKS
-1235 PKKEAPPGSRDSV
+1235 PKKESSRDSV
-1248 DHQATLKRESLSQL
+1248 DNQVVVKRESLSQL
-1262 HNNNNSIGFGG
+1262 HNSNNIAIEEAKN
-1273 EDVNSKSSVTR
+1273 NAAAAR
-1284 HSIHGLNH
+1284 HSIHNFPGGQ
-1292 SNSVKSPGNA
+1292 SNSPAGNA

-1314 LRQLAVSGAVSP
+1314 LRQITTSGAEP
-1326 TGHERRHLEDVTN
+1326 DAQERRHLEDLTN
-1339 QPPPQQLQQQPMSPT
+1339 QPQQQQQPLSPS
-1354 RLQQNSNNAEAAKN
+1354 RLRAEHSINSAEAAKN

-1373 GADTANLD
+1373 GADSTNLD
-1381 PDSVDEMERR
+1381 PESVDEMERR

-1405 QEEAKARKEIESS
+1405 QEEAKARKEIEAS

-1423 EREKEEERSRKKE
+1423 EREKEEERARKKE

-1473 LQPHSSTST
+1473 LQPQSSSSS
-1482 TPRLRQQRTTRPRP
+1482 TPRLRQQRVTRPRP

-1504 SVDISEASSISSRG
+1504 SVDISEASSLSSRG
-1518 KKGSSSNLTGYGQL
+1518 KKGSSSNL
-1532 SSNSMKRDYY
+1532 
-1542 RGSQDSL
+1542 
-1549 TVKESPDD
+1549 
-1557 YPSTS
+1557 
-1562 STPIGRRG
+1562 
-1570 SYKTSRE
+1570 
-1577 PAGVERGRTL
+1577 
-1587 SRISVAK
+1587 
-1594 GSTLNF
+1594 
-1600 RGRKSNSLM
+1600 
-1609 NLCDTDSGL
+1609 TDSGL

-1627 PSPGMGMGASGR
+1627 PSPGMAA
-1639 HMPSPS
+1639 
-1645 GPGSLPPGLI
+1645 
-1655 SKRRGFD
+1655 
-1662 DGSSDFSLTPNLNME
+1662 
-1677 YSGPKLYKQPAAK
+1677 SGPKLYKQPAAK

-1697 NAVEYCVFPGVVNRE
+1697 NAVEYCVFPGAVNRE

-1740 RALYSYQPETDQ
+1740 RALYSYLPETDQ

>member
-63 QTLSNLYS
+63 QTLANLYS

-96 TSDMPITET
+96 SADMPITET

-144 RISGNNYQAPAGQS
+144 RISGNNYQAPTGQS

-253 QKHLPYSV
+253 QKHLPYTV
-261 FHMTPED
+261 MHMTPED

-302 GMDGQDV
+302 GMDGQ
-309 IARRTLGANEHGICH
+309 
-324 RRGLTVQPVTPIPDL
+324 
-339 RSDLDQ
+339 
-345 PPVGS
+345 
-350 PQNRPP
+350 
-356 FQVPH
+356 VPH

-372 STPPNEYQTVSQ
+372 STPPNEYQTVQ
-384 SNNFDG
+384 SNNFDA

-412 QQQQQLHQQQQQQQ
+412 QQQQLHQQQHQQHQQ
-426 QYHQQ
+426 QYQQ
-431 AQQQHPSQSQL
+431 QPLQQHPSQSQL
-442 QIQQQQQQE
+442 QIQQQE

-542 GFPVEPAVAVRS
+542 SYPVEPAVAVRS

-562 LQLGYDTDSGS
+562 LQLSYDTDSGS

-600 NLSNAGSPLPMARHK
+600 NLSNAGSPLPVARHK
-615 QHSSDKDYGSNSGM
+615 QHSSDKDYSSNSGM
-629 TMPDAFNDS
+629 TPDAYNDT
-638 RSTSGYDPESTPVR
+638 RSTSAYDPESTPVR

-660 ASPAAWQLDVVGDDD
+660 ASPAAWQLDVGDDD

-748 YQQSIAIMNMNLQD
+748 YQ
-762 IQQDIHR
+762 
-769 LATQQSQMQA
+769 
-779 QHLQAQQLMQAQQ
+779 
-792 IANMLNQQQ
+792 
-801 TYGSQQH
+801 
-808 LADHHYQQSRPVQQS
+808 
-823 FGSSPHLP
+823 
-831 QAYNAPVSAYSS
+831 AYNAPVSAYSS

-854 LQHQQHQQ
+854 LHHQQ
-862 QQPMAMPQPMQY
+862 QQPMPMPQPMQY

-882 SPPQPAHYMQQQQV
+882 SPPQPAHYMPQQT
-896 QQQQQPQ
+896 QQPQ

-915 SNHSPYGGAPPQYR
+915 SNHSPYGGAPQYR

-942 HFYLHESSPQPQPH
+942 HFYLHESSPQPQAH

-976 QQIQPP
+976 QQIQPS
-982 LVDVNAWQTQQQQQQ
+982 LVDVNAWQTQQ
-997 QQHQQKQKQTW
+997 HQKQKQTW

-1023 FVLHQN
+1023 FMLHQN
-1029 GVGGGAGGGGELQ
+1029 GGGGGGGGGGGELQ
-1042 HLFQVQASPQHAQ
+1042 HLFQVQASPQHGQ
-1055 RGSNGVQRQQ
+1055 RQVSGSNGVQRQQ

-1076 KAPQP
+1076 KAPQN

-1088 AMQHEDMMAPQSIC
+1088 PMQQEDMMAPQSIC

-1116 IIESMQSTRISDF
+1116 IIESMQSTHITDF

-1138 QQLQQQQQRLQ
+1138 QQLQQQQRLQ

-1192 NSFQDPRAMASGG
+1192 NSFQDPRAMAAAPGA

-1235 PKKEAPPGSRDSV
+1235 PKKESPPGSRDSV
-1248 DHQATLKRESLSQL
+1248 DNQATLKRESLSHL
-1262 HNNNNSIGFGG
+1262 HNNNNIGFGND
-1273 EDVNSKSSVTR
+1273 DVNSKPVTR
-1284 HSIHGLNH
+1284 HSIHGLNN

-1314 LRQLAVSGAVSP
+1314 LRQLAVSGAMSP
-1326 TGHERRHLEDVTN
+1326 TSNERRHLDDVSN
-1339 QPPPQQLQQQPMSPT
+1339 QSPQQTQQPMSPT
-1354 RLQQNSNNAEAAKN
+1354 RLQQSSNNAEAAKN

-1373 GADTANLD
+1373 GADSTNLD
-1381 PDSVDEMERR
+1381 PESVDEMERR

-1405 QEEAKARKEIESS
+1405 QEEAKARKEIEAS

-1473 LQPHSSTST
+1473 LQSHSSTST

-1518 KKGSSSNLTGYGQL
+1518 KKGSSSNLT
-1532 SSNSMKRDYY
+1532 
-1542 RGSQDSL
+1542 
-1549 TVKESPDD
+1549 
-1557 YPSTS
+1557 
-1562 STPIGRRG
+1562 
-1570 SYKTSRE
+1570 
-1577 PAGVERGRTL
+1577 
-1587 SRISVAK
+1587 
-1594 GSTLNF
+1594 
-1600 RGRKSNSLM
+1600 
-1609 NLCDTDSGL
+1609 
-1618 GRATPPRRA
+1618 
-1627 PSPGMGMGASGR
+1627 
-1639 HMPSPS
+1639 
-1645 GPGSLPPGLI
+1645 
-1655 SKRRGFD
+1655 
-1662 DGSSDFSLTPNLNME
+1662 
-1677 YSGPKLYKQPAAK
+1677 GPKLYKQPAAK

-1752 VTKLYGTGPSQVDE
+1752 VTKLYGTGPSQVEE

>member
-748 YQQSIAIMNMNLQD
+748 Y
-762 IQQDIHR
+762 
-769 LATQQSQMQA
+769 
-779 QHLQAQQLMQAQQ
+779 
-792 IANMLNQQQ
+792 QQ

>member
-1 MDVETQEIR
+1 MDAETQEIR

-71 DPNYQSMNHWSII
+71 DPNYQSLNHWSIL

-96 TSDMPITET
+96 SSDMPITET

-135 GDRVMAAIR
+135 GDRITAAIR
-144 RISGNNYQAPAGQS
+144 RISGSNYQAPQGQT
-158 YEQALLG
+158 YEQALLA
-165 WISHACAAL
+165 WISHACASL
-174 KKRIIKEVDAGL
+174 KKRIIKEVETGV
-186 PDDNGS
+186 PDENGV
-192 RLQTPDIPPV
+192 RLQTPDVPPV

-241 SIHNILLVCNFS
+241 SIHNILLVGNFS
-253 QKHLPYSV
+253 QKHLPYAV

-268 VTYMRGSMKLNL
+268 ITYMRGSMKLNL

-302 GMDGQDV
+302 GMD
-309 IARRTLGANEHGICH
+309 
-324 RRGLTVQPVTPIPDL
+324 
-339 RSDLDQ
+339 
-345 PPVGS
+345 
-350 PQNRPP
+350 
-356 FQVPH
+356 
-361 SNSFGGGLNRR
+361 
-372 STPPNEYQTVSQ
+372 
-384 SNNFDG
+384 
-390 NHAEAFVVHKSRGI
+390 
-404 TTLASMHS
+404 
-412 QQQQQLHQQQQQQQ
+412 
-426 QYHQQ
+426 
-431 AQQQHPSQSQL
+431 AQ
-442 QIQQQQQQE
+442 
-451 PLVPARLR
+451 
-459 QAKEK
+459 
-464 TNVESKADERGDF
+464 
-477 VAAGRPSNWE
+477 
-487 QSRRP
+487 
-492 SFAGRR
+492 GRR

-520 QLNTLGRYERDR
+520 QLNTLGRYDRERDRER
-532 ERKLSNTSVG
+532 ERKLSNTS
-542 GFPVEPAVAVRS
+542 VEPAVAVRS

-587 QVSVDNV
+587 QTSVDNV
-594 PTVSSH
+594 AMASAN
-600 NLSNAGSPLPMARHK
+600 NLSNAGSPLPLARNK
-615 QHSSDKDYGSNSGM
+615 QHSNDKDYSADNYVDVR
-629 TMPDAFNDS
+629 PNA
-638 RSTSGYDPESTPVR
+638 YDPESTPVR

-660 ASPAAWQLDVVGDDD
+660 ASPAAWQMDPYDED
-675 MRSLENASKL
+675 MRSLENATKL

-737 TPDMDPVDLDK
+737 TPDIDPVDLDK
-748 YQQSIAIMNMNLQD
+748 Y
-762 IQQDIHR
+762 
-769 LATQQSQMQA
+769 
-779 QHLQAQQLMQAQQ
+779 
-792 IANMLNQQQ
+792 
-801 TYGSQQH
+801 
-808 LADHHYQQSRPVQQS
+808 
-823 FGSSPHLP
+823 

-854 LQHQQHQQ
+854 MQ
-862 QQPMAMPQPMQY
+862 AMPPMQY

-882 SPPQPAHYMQQQQV
+882 SPPQQQPPPSHYM
-896 QQQQQPQ
+896 QPQ
-903 SIYSDNGAAYNH
+903 SIYSDNGAPYN
-915 SNHSPYGGAPPQYR
+915 NHGYGGSGGPSPYAPPPQYR
-929 SSVVYDDYGQPTN
+929 TSVYDDYGQPAN
-942 HFYLHESSPQPQPH
+942 HFYLHESPPQPQ

-976 QQIQPP
+976 QQQSHQQP
-982 LVDVNAWQTQQQQQQ
+982 LVDVNAWQTQKKIQQQQQ
-997 QQHQQKQKQTW
+997 QQPW
-1008 MNRPPSSAGAPSPGS
+1008 GSSNRPPSSVGMPQG

-1029 GVGGGAGGGGELQ
+1029 GGGGGELQ
-1042 HLFQVQASPQHAQ
+1042 HLFQVQSSPQHGQ
-1055 RGSNGVQRQQ
+1055 RMSGSGNMGANGVQRQQ

-1076 KAPQP
+1076 NAHAKSSMAPQQ
-1081 MGMPMGM
+1081 M
-1088 AMQHEDMMAPQSIC
+1088 AQPEDMMAPQSIC
-1102 FIGDEEDVDELERN
+1102 FIGDEEDVEELERN

-1129 VHQQQQQHQ
+1129 VVQQQQQHHHRLQQQQQHQ
-1138 QQLQQQQQRLQ
+1138 QHQT

-1163 GEMISNKLNITSG
+1163 NEIISNKLNITSG

-1192 NSFQDPRAMASGG
+1192 NSFQDPRGG
-1205 EDQPPEKGF
+1205 ATEQRPEKGF
-1214 YISFDDEQP
+1214 YISFDDDQP

-1235 PKKEAPPGSRDSV
+1235 PKKEQSRDSV
-1248 DHQATLKRESLSQL
+1248 DNMGVAKRESLSQL
-1262 HNNNNSIGFGG
+1262 HNNNATADESKTLARNNTIHS
-1273 EDVNSKSSVTR
+1273 VN
-1284 HSIHGLNH
+1284 
-1292 SNSVKSPGNA
+1292 SNSVKSNSGLEGSSNA

-1314 LRQLAVSGAVSP
+1314 LRHLAVSATDPLHVG
-1326 TGHERRHLEDVTN
+1326 GLERRHLEDLTN
-1339 QPPPQQLQQQPMSPT
+1339 QPQQSLQQQPLSPT
-1354 RLQQNSNNAEAAKN
+1354 RLQQSSNNAEAAKN
-1368 KALVI
+1368 KALLI
-1373 GADTANLD
+1373 GADAASLD

-1405 QEEAKARKEIESS
+1405 QEEAKARKEIEAS

-1423 EREKEEERSRKKE
+1423 EREKEEERARKKE

-1465 DRPDLHVK
+1465 DRADMHVK
-1473 LQPHSSTST
+1473 LQPQSTSS
-1482 TPRLRQQRTTRPRP
+1482 TPRLRQQRVTRPRP

-1518 KKGSSSNLTGYGQL
+1518 KKGSSSNLTG
-1532 SSNSMKRDYY
+1532 
-1542 RGSQDSL
+1542 
-1549 TVKESPDD
+1549 
-1557 YPSTS
+1557 
-1562 STPIGRRG
+1562 
-1570 SYKTSRE
+1570 
-1577 PAGVERGRTL
+1577 
-1587 SRISVAK
+1587 
-1594 GSTLNF
+1594 
-1600 RGRKSNSLM
+1600 
-1609 NLCDTDSGL
+1609 
-1618 GRATPPRRA
+1618 
-1627 PSPGMGMGASGR
+1627 
-1639 HMPSPS
+1639 
-1645 GPGSLPPGLI
+1645 
-1655 SKRRGFD
+1655 
-1662 DGSSDFSLTPNLNME
+1662 
-1677 YSGPKLYKQPAAK
+1677 PKLYKQPAAK

-1697 NAVEYCVFPGVVNRE
+1697 NAVEYCVFPGAVNRE

-1740 RALYSYQPETDQ
+1740 RALYSYVPEMDQ

>member
-1 MDVETQEIR
+1 MDAETQEIR

-71 DPNYQSMNHWSII
+71 DPNYQSLNHWSIL

-96 TSDMPITET
+96 SSDMPITET

-144 RISGNNYQAPAGQS
+144 RISGSNYQAPPGQS
-158 YEQALLG
+158 YEQALLA

-174 KKRIIKEVDAGL
+174 KKRIIKEVETGL

-241 SIHNILLVCNFS
+241 SIHNILLVGNFS

-280 VVLLTDL
+280 VLLLTDL

-309 IARRTLGANEHGICH
+309 IARRSLGANEHGICH

-339 RSDLDQ
+339 RSDLDT

-350 PQNRPP
+350 PSNRPP

-372 STPPNEYQTVSQ
+372 STPPTEYQTVQ
-384 SNNFDG
+384 TNNFDS
-390 NHAEAFVVHKSRGI
+390 NHEEAFVVHKSRGI

-412 QQQQQLHQQQQQQQ
+412 QHQQQQQQQQLHQQQQQQQ
-426 QYHQQ
+426 YQHQ
-431 AQQQHPSQSQL
+431 QSQL
-442 QIQQQQQQE
+442 QLQQQE

-464 TNVESKADERGDF
+464 TNVDSKADERGDYA
-477 VAAGRPSNWE
+477 AAGRPSNWE

-520 QLNTLGRYERDR
+520 QLNTLGRFDRERDR
-532 ERKLSNTSVG
+532 ERKLSNTSIV
-542 GFPVEPAVAVRS
+542 VEPAVAIRS

-587 QVSVDNV
+587 QASVDNV

-600 NLSNAGSPLPMARHK
+600 NLSNAGSPLPTARHK
-615 QHSSDKDYGSNSGM
+615 QHSIDKDYNNSSMMADGGYS
-629 TMPDAFNDS
+629 DA

-660 ASPAAWQLDVVGDDD
+660 ASPAAWQLDVGDDD

-748 YQQSIAIMNMNLQD
+748 YQ
-762 IQQDIHR
+762 
-769 LATQQSQMQA
+769 
-779 QHLQAQQLMQAQQ
+779 
-792 IANMLNQQQ
+792 
-801 TYGSQQH
+801 
-808 LADHHYQQSRPVQQS
+808 
-823 FGSSPHLP
+823 
-831 QAYNAPVSAYSS
+831 AYNYSS
-843 RPPSRDPYQQQ
+843 RPPSRDPYQQ
-854 LQHQQHQQ
+854 HQQQ
-862 QQPMAMPQPMQY
+862 QQPMAMPQPMQF

-882 SPPQPAHYMQQQQV
+882 SPPQPAHYMSPQQH
-896 QQQQQPQ
+896 QQQPQ

-915 SNHSPYGGAPPQYR
+915 SPYGGAPPPQYR

-942 HFYLHESSPQPQPH
+942 HFYLHESSPQPPH
-956 PHPQRRTWA
+956 PQQQHPQRRTWA

-976 QQIQPP
+976 QHQQMQQP
-982 LVDVNAWQTQQQQQQ
+982 LVDVNAWQTQQQP
-997 QQHQQKQKQTW
+997 KQPKQTW

-1029 GVGGGAGGGGELQ
+1029 GAGNGGGGELQ
-1042 HLFQVQASPQHAQ
+1042 HLFQVQASPQH
-1055 RGSNGVQRQQ
+1055 RGANGVQRQQ

-1081 MGMPMGM
+1081 MGMPMDLP
-1088 AMQHEDMMAPQSIC
+1088 MQPEDMMAPQSIC

-1129 VHQQQQQHQ
+1129 VHQQQQQHHQ
-1138 QQLQQQQQRLQ
+1138 QQKLQQQQQRLQ

-1192 NSFQDPRAMASGG
+1192 NSFQDPRVAAPAAAAPG

-1214 YISFDDEQP
+1214 YISFDDDQP

-1248 DHQATLKRESLSQL
+1248 DQAIKRESLSQL
-1262 HNNNNSIGFGG
+1262 HNNNNIGIGG
-1273 EDVNSKSSVTR
+1273 EDSNNKTVTR
-1284 HSIHGLNH
+1284 HSVHGLNN

-1339 QPPPQQLQQQPMSPT
+1339 QSPHQQHQQPPMSPT
-1354 RLQQNSNNAEAAKN
+1354 RLQHSNQAAEAARN

-1373 GADTANLD
+1373 GVDATNLD

-1405 QEEAKARKEIESS
+1405 QEEAKARKEIEAS

-1423 EREKEEERSRKKE
+1423 EREKEEERARKKE

-1465 DRPDLHVK
+1465 DRPDMHVK
-1473 LQPHSSTST
+1473 LQPQSSTST

-1518 KKGSSSNLTGYGQL
+1518 KKGSSSNLT
-1532 SSNSMKRDYY
+1532 
-1542 RGSQDSL
+1542 
-1549 TVKESPDD
+1549 
-1557 YPSTS
+1557 
-1562 STPIGRRG
+1562 
-1570 SYKTSRE
+1570 
-1577 PAGVERGRTL
+1577 
-1587 SRISVAK
+1587 
-1594 GSTLNF
+1594 
-1600 RGRKSNSLM
+1600 
-1609 NLCDTDSGL
+1609 
-1618 GRATPPRRA
+1618 
-1627 PSPGMGMGASGR
+1627 
-1639 HMPSPS
+1639 
-1645 GPGSLPPGLI
+1645 
-1655 SKRRGFD
+1655 
-1662 DGSSDFSLTPNLNME
+1662 
-1677 YSGPKLYKQPAAK
+1677 GPKLYKQPAAK

-1740 RALYSYQPETDQ
+1740 RALYSYVPETDQ

>member
-1 MDVETQEIR
+1 MDAETQEIR

-52 IVELGNATLYC
+52 VVELGNATLYC

-71 DPNYQSMNHWSII
+71 DPNYQSLNHWSIL

-96 TSDMPITET
+96 SSDMPITET

-135 GDRVMAAIR
+135 GDRVVAAIR
-144 RISGNNYQAPAGQS
+144 RISGSNYQAPAGQS
-158 YEQALLG
+158 YEQGLLA

-174 KKRIIKEVDAGL
+174 KKRIVKELETSV
-186 PDDNGS
+186 PDEIGT

-241 SIHNILLVCNFS
+241 SIHNILLVSSFS
-253 QKHLPYSV
+253 QKHLPYGV

-268 VTYMRGSMKLNL
+268 ITYMRGSMKLNL
-280 VVLLTDL
+280 VLLLTDL

-309 IARRTLGANEHGICH
+309 ITRRSQGANVHGICH
-324 RRGLTVQPVTPIPDL
+324 RRGLTMQPVTPIPDL

-345 PPVGS
+345 PPIGS
-350 PQNRPP
+350 PSNRPP

-361 SNSFGGGLNRR
+361 TNSFSGGALNRR
-372 STPPNEYQTVSQ
+372 STPPTEYQTMQ

-390 NHAEAFVVHKSRGI
+390 NQAEAFVVHKSRGI
-404 TTLASMHS
+404 TTLSSMHS
-412 QQQQQLHQQQQQQQ
+412 QQQQQQQQQQ
-426 QYHQQ
+426 QYQHQQ
-431 AQQQHPSQSQL
+431 QS
-442 QIQQQQQQE
+442 QQE

-464 TNVESKADERGDF
+464 NNVESKADERGDF

-520 QLNTLGRYERDR
+520 QLNTLGRYERERDR
-532 ERKLSNTSVG
+532 ERKLSNTS
-542 GFPVEPAVAVRS
+542 VEPAVAVRS

-587 QVSVDNV
+587 QASSADNV
-594 PTVSSH
+594 PTASAH
-600 NLSNAGSPLPMARHK
+600 NLSNAGSPLPARNK
-615 QHSSDKDYGSNSGM
+615 QHSIDRDYSTVDHYN
-629 TMPDAFNDS
+629 DA
-638 RSTSGYDPESTPVR
+638 RSTGYDPESTPVR

-660 ASPAAWQLDVVGDDD
+660 ASPAAWQLDTCDDD
-675 MRSLENASKL
+675 LRSLENATKL
-685 STIRMKLEE
+685 STMRMKLEE
-694 KRRRIEQDKRKI
+694 RRRRIEQDKRKI
-706 EMALLRHQEKEDLE
+706 EMAVLRHQEKVCQEDLE
-720 SCPDVMKWE
+720 SCPDVLKWE

-737 TPDMDPVDLDK
+737 TPEIDPADMDK

-808 LADHHYQQSRPVQQS
+808 LAEHHYQQRPMQQS

-831 QAYNAPVSAYSS
+831 QAFNAPVSAYNS

-854 LQHQQHQQ
+854 QQQHHSHQ
-862 QQPMAMPQPMQY
+862 QQPMQMPPMQY

-882 SPPQPAHYMQQQQV
+882 SPPAHYM
-896 QQQQQPQ
+896 QPQ
-903 SIYSDNGAAYNH
+903 SIYSDNGAPYN
-915 SNHSPYGGAPPQYR
+915 NHSPYGAPPMPQYQQQHQQR
-929 SSVVYDDYGQPTN
+929 NSVYDEYGQPAN
-942 HFYLHESSPQPQPH
+942 HFYLHESPPQ

-976 QQIQPP
+976 QQ
-982 LVDVNAWQTQQQQQQ
+982 AQQQQQQ
-997 QQHQQKQKQTW
+997 QPLLDVNAWQIQKKMQQQQQQQNW
-1008 MNRPPSSAGAPSPGS
+1008 PNRPPSSAGTSQG

-1029 GVGGGAGGGGELQ
+1029 GGGGGGELQ
-1042 HLFQVQASPQHAQ
+1042 HLFQVQSSPQHGQ
-1055 RGSNGVQRQQ
+1055 RIHGGGGSGSANGVQRQQ

-1076 KAPQP
+1076 KGNMGQP
-1081 MGMPMGM
+1081 MGMG
-1088 AMQHEDMMAPQSIC
+1088 QHEDMMAPQSIC

-1129 VHQQQQQHQ
+1129 VVQQQQRLHHHQQQQQ
-1138 QQLQQQQQRLQ
+1138 QQQQQQLPTA
-1149 GHSGRGSS
+1149 HSGRGSS

-1163 GEMISNKLNITSG
+1163 GELISNKLNITSG

-1183 SPSRPSIQA
+1183 SPSRPAIQA
-1192 NSFQDPRAMASGG
+1192 NSFQDPRGGGGNGNGNGSGSG
-1205 EDQPPEKGF
+1205 EEQRPEKGF
-1214 YISFDDEQP
+1214 YISFDNDQP
-1223 KRPKPPLRAKRS
+1223 KRPKPPLRAKKS
-1235 PKKEAPPGSRDSV
+1235 PKKEPSRDNV
-1248 DHQATLKRESLSQL
+1248 DNQVVLKRESLSQL
-1262 HNNNNSIGFGG
+1262 HNSNNFASEEAKNA
-1273 EDVNSKSSVTR
+1273 TAAR
-1284 HSIHGLNH
+1284 HSIHNFPGVQANA
-1292 SNSVKSPGNA
+1292 NANPAGNA

-1314 LRQLAVSGAVSP
+1314 LRQITASAAEPNV
-1326 TGHERRHLEDVTN
+1326 HERRHLEDLTN
-1339 QPPPQQLQQQPMSPT
+1339 QPQQQQQQQPLSPS
-1354 RLQQNSNNAEAAKN
+1354 RLRAEHSSSSAEAAKK

-1373 GADTANLD
+1373 GVDATNLD
-1381 PDSVDEMERR
+1381 PESVDEMERR

-1405 QEEAKARKEIESS
+1405 QEEAKARKEIEAS

-1423 EREKEEERSRKKE
+1423 EREKEEERARKKE
-1436 EQMARRAAIL
+1436 EQVARRAAIL

-1473 LQPHSSTST
+1473 LQPQSSNAS
-1482 TPRLRQQRTTRPRP
+1482 TPRLRQQRVTRPRP

-1504 SVDISEASSISSRG
+1504 SVDISEASSLSSRG
-1518 KKGSSSNLTGYGQL
+1518 KKGSSSNLT
-1532 SSNSMKRDYY
+1532 
-1542 RGSQDSL
+1542 
-1549 TVKESPDD
+1549 
-1557 YPSTS
+1557 
-1562 STPIGRRG
+1562 
-1570 SYKTSRE
+1570 
-1577 PAGVERGRTL
+1577 
-1587 SRISVAK
+1587 
-1594 GSTLNF
+1594 
-1600 RGRKSNSLM
+1600 
-1609 NLCDTDSGL
+1609 DTDSGL

-1627 PSPGMGMGASGR
+1627 PSPGMAA
-1639 HMPSPS
+1639 
-1645 GPGSLPPGLI
+1645 
-1655 SKRRGFD
+1655 
-1662 DGSSDFSLTPNLNME
+1662 
-1677 YSGPKLYKQPAAK
+1677 SGPKLYKQPAAK

-1697 NAVEYCVFPGVVNRE
+1697 NAVEYCVFPGAVNRE

-1740 RALYSYQPETDQ
+1740 RALYSYMPETDQ

>member
-96 TSDMPITET
+96 SSDMPITET

-144 RISGNNYQAPAGQS
+144 RISGNNYQAPNGQS

-241 SIHNILLVCNFS
+241 SIHNILLVSNFS

-261 FHMTPED
+261 MHMTPED

-372 STPPNEYQTVSQ
+372 STPPNEYQTVQ

-426 QYHQQ
+426 QQYHQQ
-431 AQQQHPSQSQL
+431 AHQQHPSQSQL
-442 QIQQQQQQE
+442 QIQQQE

-542 GFPVEPAVAVRS
+542 YPVEPAVAVRS

-594 PTVSSH
+594 PTVSSN

-615 QHSSDKDYGSNSGM
+615 QHSSDKDYSSNSGM
-629 TMPDAFNDS
+629 MPDQYNDS
-638 RSTSGYDPESTPVR
+638 RSTTGYDPESTPVR

-660 ASPAAWQLDVVGDDD
+660 ASPAAWQLDVGDDD

-685 STIRMKLEE
+685 STIRLKLEE

-706 EMALLRHQEKEDLE
+706 EMALLRHQEKNTQEDLE

-792 IANMLNQQQ
+792 IANMLNQQ

-808 LADHHYQQSRPVQQS
+808 LADHHYQQQRPMQQS

-831 QAYNAPVSAYSS
+831 QAYNAPVSAYNS

-854 LQHQQHQQ
+854 LQHQQ

-882 SPPQPAHYMQQQQV
+882 SPPQPAHYMPQQP
-896 QQQQQPQ
+896 QQQPQ

-915 SNHSPYGGAPPQYR
+915 SNHSPYGGAPQYR
-929 SSVVYDDYGQPTN
+929 NSVVYDDYGQPTN

-982 LVDVNAWQTQQQQQQ
+982 LVDVNAWQTQQ
-997 QQHQQKQKQTW
+997 HPKQKQTW

-1029 GVGGGAGGGGELQ
+1029 GGGSGGGGGGELQ
-1042 HLFQVQASPQHAQ
+1042 HLFQVQASPQHSQ
-1055 RGSNGVQRQQ
+1055 RQVSGSNGVQRQQ

-1088 AMQHEDMMAPQSIC
+1088 PLQHEDMMAPQSIC

-1116 IIESMQSTRISDF
+1116 IIESMHSTRISDF

-1138 QQLQQQQQRLQ
+1138 QQLQQQQRLQ

-1192 NSFQDPRAMASGG
+1192 NSFQDPRAMAAASGG

-1248 DHQATLKRESLSQL
+1248 DNQATLKRESLSQL
-1262 HNNNNSIGFGG
+1262 HNNNNIGFGG
-1273 EDVNSKSSVTR
+1273 DDVNSKPVTR
-1284 HSIHGLNH
+1284 HSIHGLNN

-1314 LRQLAVSGAVSP
+1314 LRQLAVTGAVSP
-1326 TGHERRHLEDVTN
+1326 TGNERRHLEDVTN
-1339 QPPPQQLQQQPMSPT
+1339 QPPQQLQQPMSPT

-1368 KALVI
+1368 KALLI
-1373 GADTANLD
+1373 GADSTNLD

>member
-96 TSDMPITET
+96 SSDMPITET

-144 RISGNNYQAPAGQS
+144 RISGNNYQAPPGQS

-280 VVLLTDL
+280 VLLLTDL

-302 GMDGQDV
+302 GMDGQ
-309 IARRTLGANEHGICH
+309 
-324 RRGLTVQPVTPIPDL
+324 
-339 RSDLDQ
+339 
-345 PPVGS
+345 
-350 PQNRPP
+350 
-356 FQVPH
+356 VPH

-372 STPPNEYQTVSQ
+372 STPPNEYQTVQ

-390 NHAEAFVVHKSRGI
+390 NNHAEAFVVHKSRGI

-412 QQQQQLHQQQQQQQ
+412 QQQQQLHQQHQQQQQQ

-431 AQQQHPSQSQL
+431 APQQHPSQSQL
-442 QIQQQQQQE
+442 QIQQQE

-542 GFPVEPAVAVRS
+542 SAYPVEPAVAVRS

-600 NLSNAGSPLPMARHK
+600 NLSNTGSPLPVARHK
-615 QHSSDKDYGSNSGM
+615 QHSSDKDYSSNSGM
-629 TMPDAFNDS
+629 TPDAYNDT

-660 ASPAAWQLDVVGDDD
+660 ASPAAWQLDVGDDD

-808 LADHHYQQSRPVQQS
+808 LADHHYQQPRPMQQS

-854 LQHQQHQQ
+854 HQHQQP
-862 QQPMAMPQPMQY
+862 QPMAMPQPMQY

-882 SPPQPAHYMQQQQV
+882 SPPQPAHYMQQQP
-896 QQQQQPQ
+896 QQQPQ
-903 SIYSDNGAAYNH
+903 SIYSDNGAAYNNH
-915 SNHSPYGGAPPQYR
+915 SNHSPYGGAPQYR

-942 HFYLHESSPQPQPH
+942 HFYLHESSPQPQA
-956 PHPQRRTWA
+956 HPQRRTWA

-982 LVDVNAWQTQQQQQQ
+982 LVDVNAWQTQQ
-997 QQHQQKQKQTW
+997 HQKQKQTW

-1029 GVGGGAGGGGELQ
+1029 GGGGGGGGGGGELQ
-1042 HLFQVQASPQHAQ
+1042 HLFQVQASPQHGQ
-1055 RGSNGVQRQQ
+1055 RQVSGSNGVQRQQ

-1076 KAPQP
+1076 KAPQQ
-1081 MGMPMGM
+1081 MGMPMVM
-1088 AMQHEDMMAPQSIC
+1088 PMQHEDMMAPQSIC

-1138 QQLQQQQQRLQ
+1138 QQLQQQQRLQ

-1192 NSFQDPRAMASGG
+1192 NSFQDPRAMAAASGG

-1248 DHQATLKRESLSQL
+1248 DNQATLKRESLSQL
-1262 HNNNNSIGFGG
+1262 HNNNIIGFGG
-1273 EDVNSKSSVTR
+1273 EDVNSKPMTR
-1284 HSIHGLNH
+1284 HSIHGLNN

-1314 LRQLAVSGAVSP
+1314 LRQLAASGAVSP
-1326 TGHERRHLEDVTN
+1326 TGNERRLLEDLTN
-1339 QPPPQQLQQQPMSPT
+1339 QPPQQLMQQPMSPT
-1354 RLQQNSNNAEAAKN
+1354 RLQQSSNNAEAAKN

-1373 GADTANLD
+1373 GADSTNLD

-1518 KKGSSSNLTGYGQL
+1518 KKGSSSNLTG
-1532 SSNSMKRDYY
+1532 
-1542 RGSQDSL
+1542 
-1549 TVKESPDD
+1549 
-1557 YPSTS
+1557 
-1562 STPIGRRG
+1562 
-1570 SYKTSRE
+1570 
-1577 PAGVERGRTL
+1577 
-1587 SRISVAK
+1587 
-1594 GSTLNF
+1594 
-1600 RGRKSNSLM
+1600 
-1609 NLCDTDSGL
+1609 
-1618 GRATPPRRA
+1618 
-1627 PSPGMGMGASGR
+1627 
-1639 HMPSPS
+1639 
-1645 GPGSLPPGLI
+1645 
-1655 SKRRGFD
+1655 
-1662 DGSSDFSLTPNLNME
+1662 
-1677 YSGPKLYKQPAAK
+1677 PKLYKQPAAK

>member
-1 MDVETQEIR
+1 MDAETQEIR

-52 IVELGNATLYC
+52 VVELGNATLYC

-71 DPNYQSMNHWSII
+71 DPNYQSLNHWSIL

-96 TSDMPITET
+96 SSDMPITET

-125 MVLYAKEISS
+125 MILYAKEISS
-135 GDRVMAAIR
+135 GDRITSALR
-144 RISGNNYQAPAGQS
+144 RISGTSYQAPSVQS
-158 YEQALLG
+158 YEQALLA

-174 KKRIIKEVDAGL
+174 KKRIVKELESSV
-186 PDDNGS
+186 PDEIGT

-241 SIHNILLVCNFS
+241 SIHNILLVSSFS
-253 QKHLPYSV
+253 QKHLPYGV

-268 VTYMRGSMKLNL
+268 ITYMRGSMKLNL
-280 VVLLTDL
+280 VLLLTDL

-302 GMDGQDV
+302 GMDGQ
-309 IARRTLGANEHGICH
+309 
-324 RRGLTVQPVTPIPDL
+324 
-339 RSDLDQ
+339 
-345 PPVGS
+345 
-350 PQNRPP
+350 
-356 FQVPH
+356 VPH
-361 SNSFGGGLNRR
+361 TNSFSGGLNRR
-372 STPPNEYQTVSQ
+372 STPPTEYQTMQ
-384 SNNFDG
+384 SSNFDG
-390 NHAEAFVVHKSRGI
+390 NQAEAFVVHKSRGI
-404 TTLASMHS
+404 TTLSSMHS
-412 QQQQQLHQQQQQQQ
+412 QQQQHHQHQQQFQQQQQHQQQQQQQ
-426 QYHQQ
+426 
-431 AQQQHPSQSQL
+431 S
-442 QIQQQQQQE
+442 QQE

-464 TNVESKADERGDF
+464 NNVESKADERGDF

-520 QLNTLGRYERDR
+520 QLNTLGRYERERDRDRDR
-532 ERKLSNTSVG
+532 ERKLSNPS
-542 GFPVEPAVAVRS
+542 VEPAVAVRS

-587 QVSVDNV
+587 QASVDNV

-600 NLSNAGSPLPMARHK
+600 NLSNAGSPLPMARNK
-615 QHSSDKDYGSNSGM
+615 QHSTDKDYTNAEHYN
-629 TMPDAFNDS
+629 DA
-638 RSTSGYDPESTPVR
+638 RSSGYDPESTPVR

-660 ASPAAWQLDVVGDDD
+660 ASPAAWQLEICDDD
-675 MRSLENASKL
+675 LRSLENANKL
-685 STIRMKLEE
+685 STMRMKLEE
-694 KRRRIEQDKRKI
+694 RRRRIEQDKRKI
-706 EMALLRHQEKEDLE
+706 EMAVLRHQEKEDQE
-720 SCPDVMKWE
+720 SCPDVLKWE

-737 TPDMDPVDLDK
+737 TPDIDPADMDK

-808 LADHHYQQSRPVQQS
+808 LADHHYQQRPMQQS

-831 QAYNAPVSAYSS
+831 QAFNAPVSAYSS

-854 LQHQQHQQ
+854 QQ
-862 QQPMAMPQPMQY
+862 QQHHPHQQPMQMPPMQY

-882 SPPQPAHYMQQQQV
+882 SPPAHYMQ
-896 QQQQQPQ
+896 PQ
-903 SIYSDNGAAYNH
+903 SLYSDNGVPYN
-915 SNHSPYGGAPPQYR
+915 NHSPYGAPPPPQYQQR
-929 SSVVYDDYGQPTN
+929 NSVYDDYGQPAN
-942 HFYLHESSPQPQPH
+942 HFYLHESPPQPH
-956 PHPQRRTWA
+956 SAHSQRRTWA

-976 QQIQPP
+976 QQQQQHQQQQQP
-982 LVDVNAWQTQQQQQQ
+982 LLDVNAWQTQKKMQQQQQ
-997 QQHQQKQKQTW
+997 QQNWPH
-1008 MNRPPSSAGAPSPGS
+1008 RPPSSAGASQG

-1029 GVGGGAGGGGELQ
+1029 GGGGGGGELQ
-1042 HLFQVQASPQHAQ
+1042 HLFQMQSSPQHVQ
-1055 RGSNGVQRQQ
+1055 RMHGGGNNANGVQRQQ

-1076 KAPQP
+1076 KANMAQP
-1081 MGMPMGM
+1081 MTMG
-1088 AMQHEDMMAPQSIC
+1088 QHEDMMAPQSIC

-1129 VHQQQQQHQ
+1129 VVQQQQRLHQQQQHQ
-1138 QQLQQQQQRLQ
+1138 QQQPTA
-1149 GHSGRGSS
+1149 HSGRGSS

-1163 GEMISNKLNITSG
+1163 GELISNKLNITSG

-1192 NSFQDPRAMASGG
+1192 NSFQDPRGNGNGGGGGGGGSGG
-1205 EDQPPEKGF
+1205 GGSGSGDEQRPEKGF
-1214 YISFDDEQP
+1214 YISFDNDQP

-1235 PKKEAPPGSRDSV
+1235 PKKEPSRDSV
-1248 DHQATLKRESLSQL
+1248 DNQVVLKRESLSQL
-1262 HNNNNSIGFGG
+1262 HNINNSVSDEIK
-1273 EDVNSKSSVTR
+1273 NASVAR
-1284 HSIHGLNH
+1284 HSIHGLAGVA
-1292 SNSVKSPGNA
+1292 SNANVNAGNA

-1314 LRQLAVSGAVSP
+1314 LRQLATSTAEPLGL
-1326 TGHERRHLEDVTN
+1326 ERRHLEDLTN
-1339 QPPPQQLQQQPMSPT
+1339 QPLQQPLSPT
-1354 RLQQNSNNAEAAKN
+1354 WLRSEQSISSAEAAKN

-1373 GADTANLD
+1373 GVDATNLD
-1381 PDSVDEMERR
+1381 PESVDEMERR

-1405 QEEAKARKEIESS
+1405 QEEAKARKEIEAS

-1423 EREKEEERSRKKE
+1423 EREKEEERARKKE

-1473 LQPHSSTST
+1473 LQPQSSSAS
-1482 TPRLRQQRTTRPRP
+1482 TPRLRQQRVTRPRP

-1504 SVDISEASSISSRG
+1504 SVDISEASSLSSRG

-1577 PAGVERGRTL
+1577 PTVERGRTL

-1609 NLCDTDSGL
+1609 NLCDSGL

-1627 PSPGMGMGASGR
+1627 PSPGMTASGR

-1662 DGSSDFSLTPNLNME
+1662 DGSSDISLTANAIME

-1697 NAVEYCVFPGVVNRE
+1697 NAVEYCVFPGAVNRE

-1740 RALYSYQPETDQ
+1740 RALYSYVPETDQ

>member
-1 MDVETQEIR
+1 MDAETQEIR

-52 IVELGNATLYC
+52 VVELGNATLYC

-71 DPNYQSMNHWSII
+71 DPNYQSLNHWSIL

-96 TSDMPITET
+96 SSDMPITET

-135 GDRVMAAIR
+135 GDRVVSAIR
-144 RISGNNYQAPAGQS
+144 RISGSNYQAPPGQS
-158 YEQALLG
+158 YEQGLLA

-174 KKRIIKEVDAGL
+174 KKRIVKELESSV
-186 PDDNGS
+186 PDEIGT

-241 SIHNILLVCNFS
+241 SIHNILLVSNFS
-253 QKHLPYSV
+253 QKHLPYGV

-268 VTYMRGSMKLNL
+268 ITYMRGSMKLNL
-280 VVLLTDL
+280 VLLLTDL

-302 GMDGQDV
+302 GMDGQV
-309 IARRTLGANEHGICH
+309 PHTNSFSVG
-324 RRGLTVQPVTPIPDL
+324 
-339 RSDLDQ
+339 
-345 PPVGS
+345 VGS
-350 PQNRPP
+350 
-356 FQVPH
+356 
-361 SNSFGGGLNRR
+361 LNRR
-372 STPPNEYQTVSQ
+372 STPPTEYQTMQ

-390 NHAEAFVVHKSRGI
+390 NQAEAFVVHKSRGI
-404 TTLASMHS
+404 TTLSSMHS
-412 QQQQQLHQQQQQQQ
+412 QQQQQQQQQQH
-426 QYHQQ
+426 Y
-431 AQQQHPSQSQL
+431 QL
-442 QIQQQQQQE
+442 QQQQQPQSQQE

-464 TNVESKADERGDF
+464 NNVESKADERGDF
-477 VAAGRPSNWE
+477 VAAGRPSNWD
-487 QSRRP
+487 QNRRP

-520 QLNTLGRYERDR
+520 QINTLGRYERERDR
-532 ERKLSNTSVG
+532 ERKLSNTS
-542 GFPVEPAVAVRS
+542 VEPAVAVRS

-587 QVSVDNV
+587 QASIDNV
-594 PTVSSH
+594 PTASAH
-600 NLSNAGSPLPMARHK
+600 NLSNAGSPLPARNK
-615 QHSSDKDYGSNSGM
+615 QHSIDRGDYSNAEHYN
-629 TMPDAFNDS
+629 DA
-638 RSTSGYDPESTPVR
+638 RSSGYDPESTPVR

-660 ASPAAWQLDVVGDDD
+660 ASPATWQYETCDDD
-675 MRSLENASKL
+675 LRSLENATKL
-685 STIRMKLEE
+685 STMRMKLEE
-694 KRRRIEQDKRKI
+694 RRRRIEQDKRKI
-706 EMALLRHQEKEDLE
+706 ELAVLRHQEKVCQEDLE
-720 SCPDVMKWE
+720 SCPDVLKWE
-729 TMSNESKR
+729 TMSNDSKR
-737 TPDMDPVDLDK
+737 TPEMDPADMDK

-792 IANMLNQQQ
+792 IANMLNQQ

-808 LADHHYQQSRPVQQS
+808 LAEHHYQQRPMQQS

-831 QAYNAPVSAYSS
+831 QAFNAPVSAYNS

-854 LQHQQHQQ
+854 QQ
-862 QQPMAMPQPMQY
+862 QQHHPHQQPMQMPPMQY

-882 SPPQPAHYMQQQQV
+882 SPPAHYM
-896 QQQQQPQ
+896 QPQ
-903 SIYSDNGAAYNH
+903 SIYSDNGGAPYN
-915 SNHSPYGGAPPQYR
+915 NHSPYGAPPMQQYQQQQHPQR
-929 SSVVYDDYGQPTN
+929 NSVYDEYGQPAN
-942 HFYLHESSPQPQPH
+942 HFYLHESPPQPLG
-956 PHPQRRTWA
+956 HPQRRTWA

-976 QQIQPP
+976 QQQQAQQQQQQP
-982 LVDVNAWQTQQQQQQ
+982 LLDVNAWQTQKKMQQQQQ
-997 QQHQQKQKQTW
+997 QQQQQQSW
-1008 MNRPPSSAGAPSPGS
+1008 PNRPPSSAGASQG

-1029 GVGGGAGGGGELQ
+1029 GGGGGGELQ
-1042 HLFQVQASPQHAQ
+1042 HLFQVQSSPQHSQ
-1055 RGSNGVQRQQ
+1055 RMHGGGSGSSNGVQRQQ

-1076 KAPQP
+1076 KGNMGQN
-1081 MGMPMGM
+1081 MGMGQPD
-1088 AMQHEDMMAPQSIC
+1088 DMMAPQSIC

-1129 VHQQQQQHQ
+1129 VAQQQRLHHQQQQQ
-1138 QQLQQQQQRLQ
+1138 QQQQQLPAT
-1149 GHSGRGSS
+1149 HSGRGSS

-1163 GEMISNKLNITSG
+1163 GELISNKLNITSG

-1192 NSFQDPRAMASGG
+1192 NSFQDPRGG
-1205 EDQPPEKGF
+1205 GDRNGSSEEQRPEKGF
-1214 YISFDDEQP
+1214 YISFDNDQP
-1223 KRPKPPLRAKRS
+1223 KRPKPPLRAKKS
-1235 PKKEAPPGSRDSV
+1235 PKKESSRDSV
-1248 DHQATLKRESLSQL
+1248 DNQVVVKRESLSQL
-1262 HNNNNSIGFGG
+1262 HNSNNIAI
-1273 EDVNSKSSVTR
+1273 EEAKSAAAAR
-1284 HSIHGLNH
+1284 HSIHNFPGGQ
-1292 SNSVKSPGNA
+1292 SNSPAGNA

-1314 LRQLAVSGAVSP
+1314 LRQITTSGAEP
-1326 TGHERRHLEDVTN
+1326 DAQERRHLEDLTN
-1339 QPPPQQLQQQPMSPT
+1339 QPQQQPQPLSPS
-1354 RLQQNSNNAEAAKN
+1354 RLRAEHSITSAEAAKN

-1373 GADTANLD
+1373 GADSTNLD
-1381 PDSVDEMERR
+1381 PESVDEMERR

-1405 QEEAKARKEIESS
+1405 QEEAKARKEIEAS

-1423 EREKEEERSRKKE
+1423 EREKEEERARKKE

-1473 LQPHSSTST
+1473 LQPQSSST
-1482 TPRLRQQRTTRPRP
+1482 TPRLRQQRVTRPRP

-1504 SVDISEASSISSRG
+1504 SVDISEASSLSSRG

-1532 SSNSMKRDYY
+1532 SSNSMKRDFY

-1549 TVKESPDD
+1549 TVKE
-1557 YPSTS
+1557 
-1562 STPIGRRG
+1562 
-1570 SYKTSRE
+1570 
-1577 PAGVERGRTL
+1577 PAVERGRTL

-1627 PSPGMGMGASGR
+1627 PSPGMAA
-1639 HMPSPS
+1639 
-1645 GPGSLPPGLI
+1645 
-1655 SKRRGFD
+1655 
-1662 DGSSDFSLTPNLNME
+1662 
-1677 YSGPKLYKQPAAK
+1677 SGPKLYKQPAAK

-1697 NAVEYCVFPGVVNRE
+1697 NAVEYCVFPGAVNRE

-1740 RALYSYQPETDQ
+1740 RALYSYLPETDQ

>member
-1 MDVETQEIR
+1 MDAETQEIR

-52 IVELGNATLYC
+52 VVELGNATLYC
-63 QTLSNLYS
+63 QTLTNLYS
-71 DPNYQSMNHWSII
+71 DPNYQSLNHWSIL

-91 VPVAE
+91 TPVAE
-96 TSDMPITET
+96 PSDMPITET

-144 RISGNNYQAPAGQS
+144 RISGSNYQLAQAQS
-158 YEQALLG
+158 YEQGLLA

-174 KKRIIKEVDAGL
+174 KKRIVKELESTV
-186 PDDNGS
+186 PDEIGT

-224 VVPWTSV
+224 VLPWTSV

-241 SIHNILLVCNFS
+241 SIHNILLVSSFS
-253 QKHLPYSV
+253 QKHLPYGV

-280 VVLLTDL
+280 VLLLTDL

-309 IARRTLGANEHGICH
+309 IARRSLGANEHGICH
-324 RRGLTVQPVTPIPDL
+324 RRGLTTQPVTPIPDL

-350 PQNRPP
+350 PSNRPP

-361 SNSFGGGLNRR
+361 TVALSGGGFNRR
-372 STPPNEYQTVSQ
+372 STPPNDYQAMQ

-390 NHAEAFVVHKSRGI
+390 NQAEAFVVHKSRGI
-404 TTLASMHS
+404 TTLSSMHS
-412 QQQQQLHQQQQQQQ
+412 QQQQQQQHYSQHQQQQQQQ
-426 QYHQQ
+426 QQQ
-431 AQQQHPSQSQL
+431 S
-442 QIQQQQQQE
+442 QQE

-464 TNVESKADERGDF
+464 NNVESKADERGDYI
-477 VAAGRPSNWE
+477 AAGRPSNWE

-520 QLNTLGRYERDR
+520 QLNTLGRFERERDRER
-532 ERKLSNTSVG
+532 ERKLSNTSV
-542 GFPVEPAVAVRS
+542 VEPAVAIRS

-581 KYSMRR
+581 KYLMRR
-587 QVSVDNV
+587 QASVDNV
-594 PTVSSH
+594 PSVSGH
-600 NLSNAGSPLPMARHK
+600 NLSNAGSPLPMARNK
-615 QHSSDKDYGSNSGM
+615 QHSNDKDYSAEHYN
-629 TMPDAFNDS
+629 DA
-638 RSTSGYDPESTPVR
+638 RSSVYDVETTPVR

-660 ASPAAWQLDVVGDDD
+660 ASPAAWQLEVCDDD

-706 EMALLRHQEKEDLE
+706 EMALMRHQEKEDLE

-737 TPDMDPVDLDK
+737 TPEMDAVDLDK

-808 LADHHYQQSRPVQQS
+808 LADHHYQQRPMQQS

-831 QAYNAPVSAYSS
+831 QAFNAPVSAYSS

-854 LQHQQHQQ
+854 QQ
-862 QQPMAMPQPMQY
+862 QQQQQTPMQLPPMQY

-882 SPPQPAHYMQQQQV
+882 SPPQHYMQ
-896 QQQQQPQ
+896 PQ
-903 SIYSDNGAAYNH
+903 SLYSDNGTPYN
-915 SNHSPYGGAPPQYR
+915 NHSPYGAPPPPQYAQR
-929 SSVVYDDYGQPTN
+929 SSVIYDDYGQPAN
-942 HFYLHESSPQPQPH
+942 HFYLHETSPQPA
-956 PHPQRRTWA
+956 HPQRRTWA

-976 QQIQPP
+976 QQQPP
-982 LVDVNAWQTQQQQQQ
+982 LLDVNAWQTQKKMQ
-997 QQHQQKQKQTW
+997 QQHQQQQPW
-1008 MNRPPSSAGAPSPGS
+1008 QPNRPPSSVGAPQG

-1029 GVGGGAGGGGELQ
+1029 GGGAGGGGGGGGGELQ
-1042 HLFQVQASPQHAQ
+1042 HLFQVQASPQHSQ
-1055 RGSNGVQRQQ
+1055 RLHGGANGVQRQQ

-1076 KAPQP
+1076 KGNMVGGPQH
-1081 MGMPMGM
+1081 M
-1088 AMQHEDMMAPQSIC
+1088 AMGQHEDMMAPQSIC
-1102 FIGDEEDVDELERN
+1102 FIGDEEDVEELERN

-1129 VHQQQQQHQ
+1129 VVQQQQRLQQQQQQQQHQ
-1138 QQLQQQQQRLQ
+1138 QQQQQH
-1149 GHSGRGSS
+1149 HSGRGSS

-1163 GEMISNKLNITSG
+1163 GELISNKLNITSG

-1183 SPSRPSIQA
+1183 SPSRPAIQA
-1192 NSFQDPRAMASGG
+1192 NSFQDPRGG
-1205 EDQPPEKGF
+1205 GSEEPAEKGF
-1214 YISFDDEQP
+1214 YISFDNEQP

-1235 PKKEAPPGSRDSV
+1235 PKKESSRDSV
-1248 DHQATLKRESLSQL
+1248 DNQVVLKRESLSQL
-1262 HNNNNSIGFGG
+1262 HNNSFSASEEPKHVASRASMSMNMNAS
-1273 EDVNSKSSVTR
+1273 
-1284 HSIHGLNH
+1284 
-1292 SNSVKSPGNA
+1292 A
-1302 TYNKYTDEPPIQ
+1302 TYNKYTDEPPVQ
-1314 LRQLAVSGAVSP
+1314 LRQLSHTSAEPASNGQ
-1326 TGHERRHLEDVTN
+1326 ERRHLEDLTN
-1339 QPPPQQLQQQPMSPT
+1339 QPKQQPLSPT
-1354 RLQQNSNNAEAAKN
+1354 RLSRTEQSNLSAAEAKN

-1373 GADTANLD
+1373 GVDATNLD
-1381 PDSVDEMERR
+1381 PESVDEMERR

-1405 QEEAKARKEIESS
+1405 QEEAKVRKEIEAA

-1423 EREKEEERSRKKE
+1423 EREKEEERARKKE

-1446 EQHRLKKAIEEAE
+1446 EQHKLKKAIEEAE

-1465 DRPDLHVK
+1465 DRSELHGK
-1473 LQPHSSTST
+1473 LTPQSSSASVSRRPT
-1482 TPRLRQQRTTRPRP
+1482 RVMRPRP

-1504 SVDISEASSISSRG
+1504 SVDISEASSLSSRG
-1518 KKGSSSNLTGYGQL
+1518 KKGSNSNLTGYGQL
-1532 SSNSMKRDYY
+1532 SSNTMKRDYY

-1570 SYKTSRE
+1570 SYKTSR
-1577 PAGVERGRTL
+1577 
-1587 SRISVAK
+1587 
-1594 GSTLNF
+1594 
-1600 RGRKSNSLM
+1600 
-1609 NLCDTDSGL
+1609 DTDSGL

-1627 PSPGMGMGASGR
+1627 PSPGMGASGR

-1662 DGSSDFSLTPNLNME
+1662 DGSSLNSLTANAFNMD

-1697 NAVEYCVFPGVVNRE
+1697 NAVEYCVFPGAVNRE

-1740 RALYSYQPETDQ
+1740 RALYSYVPETNL
-1752 VTKLYGTGPSQVDE
+1752 VTKLYGTGPAQVDD

-1778 GKCFSQVHTKHLTVT
+1778 GKCFSQIHTKHLTVT

-1808 VQLPSKKDM
+1808 TQLPSKKDM

>member
-96 TSDMPITET
+96 SSDMPITET

-144 RISGNNYQAPAGQS
+144 RISGNNYQAPPGQS

-280 VVLLTDL
+280 VLLLTDL

-372 STPPNEYQTVSQ
+372 STPPNEYQTVQ

-390 NHAEAFVVHKSRGI
+390 NNHAEAFVVHKSRGI

-412 QQQQQLHQQQQQQQ
+412 QQQQQLHQQHQQQQQQ

-431 AQQQHPSQSQL
+431 APQQHPSQSQL
-442 QIQQQQQQE
+442 QIQQQE

-520 QLNTLGRYERDR
+520 QLNTLGRYERER

-542 GFPVEPAVAVRS
+542 SAYPVEPAVAVRS

-600 NLSNAGSPLPMARHK
+600 NLSNTGSPLPVARHK
-615 QHSSDKDYGSNSGM
+615 QHSSDKDYSSNSGM
-629 TMPDAFNDS
+629 TPDAYNDT

-660 ASPAAWQLDVVGDDD
+660 ASPAAWQLDVGDDD

-748 YQQSIAIMNMNLQD
+748 YQ
-762 IQQDIHR
+762 
-769 LATQQSQMQA
+769 
-779 QHLQAQQLMQAQQ
+779 
-792 IANMLNQQQ
+792 
-801 TYGSQQH
+801 
-808 LADHHYQQSRPVQQS
+808 
-823 FGSSPHLP
+823 
-831 QAYNAPVSAYSS
+831 AYNAPVSAYSS

-854 LQHQQHQQ
+854 HQHQQP
-862 QQPMAMPQPMQY
+862 QPMAMPQPMQY

-882 SPPQPAHYMQQQQV
+882 SPPQPAHYMQQQP
-896 QQQQQPQ
+896 QQQPQ
-903 SIYSDNGAAYNH
+903 SIYSDNGAAYNNH
-915 SNHSPYGGAPPQYR
+915 SNHSPYGGAPQYR

-942 HFYLHESSPQPQPH
+942 HFYLHESSPQPQA
-956 PHPQRRTWA
+956 HPQRRTWA

-982 LVDVNAWQTQQQQQQ
+982 LVDVNAWQTQQ
-997 QQHQQKQKQTW
+997 HQKQKQTW

-1029 GVGGGAGGGGELQ
+1029 GGGGGGGGGGGELQ
-1042 HLFQVQASPQHAQ
+1042 HLFQVQASPQHGQ
-1055 RGSNGVQRQQ
+1055 RQVSGSNGVQRQQ

-1076 KAPQP
+1076 KAPQQ
-1081 MGMPMGM
+1081 MGMPMVM
-1088 AMQHEDMMAPQSIC
+1088 PMQHEDMMAPQSIC

-1138 QQLQQQQQRLQ
+1138 QQLQQQQRLQ

-1192 NSFQDPRAMASGG
+1192 NSFQDPRAMAAASGG

-1248 DHQATLKRESLSQL
+1248 DNQATLKRESLSQL
-1262 HNNNNSIGFGG
+1262 HNNNIIGFGG
-1273 EDVNSKSSVTR
+1273 EDVNSKPMTR
-1284 HSIHGLNH
+1284 HSIHGLNN

-1314 LRQLAVSGAVSP
+1314 LRQLAASGAVSP
-1326 TGHERRHLEDVTN
+1326 TGNERRLLEDLTN
-1339 QPPPQQLQQQPMSPT
+1339 QPPQQLMQQPMSPT
-1354 RLQQNSNNAEAAKN
+1354 RLQQSSNNAEAAKN

-1373 GADTANLD
+1373 GADSTNLD

-1518 KKGSSSNLTGYGQL
+1518 KKGSSSNLT
-1532 SSNSMKRDYY
+1532 
-1542 RGSQDSL
+1542 
-1549 TVKESPDD
+1549 
-1557 YPSTS
+1557 
-1562 STPIGRRG
+1562 
-1570 SYKTSRE
+1570 E

-1627 PSPGMGMGASGR
+1627 PSPGMGMGA
-1639 HMPSPS
+1639 
-1645 GPGSLPPGLI
+1645 
-1655 SKRRGFD
+1655 
-1662 DGSSDFSLTPNLNME
+1662 
-1677 YSGPKLYKQPAAK
+1677 SGPKLYKQPAAK

>member
-1 MDVETQEIR
+1 MDAETQEIR

-52 IVELGNATLYC
+52 VVELGNATLYC

-71 DPNYQSMNHWSII
+71 DPNYQSLNHWSIL

-96 TSDMPITET
+96 SSDMPITET

-135 GDRVMAAIR
+135 GDRVVSAIR
-144 RISGNNYQAPAGQS
+144 RISGSNYQAPQGQS
-158 YEQALLG
+158 YEQGLLA

-174 KKRIIKEVDAGL
+174 KKRIVKELESSV
-186 PDDNGS
+186 PDEIGT

-241 SIHNILLVCNFS
+241 SIHNILLVSNFS
-253 QKHLPYSV
+253 QKHLPYGV

-268 VTYMRGSMKLNL
+268 ITYMRGSMKLNL
-280 VVLLTDL
+280 VLLLTDL

-302 GMDGQDV
+302 GMDGQV
-309 IARRTLGANEHGICH
+309 PHTNSFSVG
-324 RRGLTVQPVTPIPDL
+324 
-339 RSDLDQ
+339 
-345 PPVGS
+345 VGS
-350 PQNRPP
+350 
-356 FQVPH
+356 
-361 SNSFGGGLNRR
+361 LNRR
-372 STPPNEYQTVSQ
+372 STPPTEYQTMQ

-390 NHAEAFVVHKSRGI
+390 NQAEAFVVHKSRGI
-404 TTLASMHS
+404 TTLSSMHS
-412 QQQQQLHQQQQQQQ
+412 QQQQQQQQQHYQLQQQQQ
-426 QYHQQ
+426 
-431 AQQQHPSQSQL
+431 PQS
-442 QIQQQQQQE
+442 QQE

-464 TNVESKADERGDF
+464 NNVESKADERGDF
-477 VAAGRPSNWE
+477 VAAGRPSNWD
-487 QSRRP
+487 QNRRP

-520 QLNTLGRYERDR
+520 QINTVGRYERERDR
-532 ERKLSNTSVG
+532 ERKLSNTS
-542 GFPVEPAVAVRS
+542 VEPAVAVRS

-587 QVSVDNV
+587 QASIDNV
-594 PTVSSH
+594 PTASAH
-600 NLSNAGSPLPMARHK
+600 NLSNAGSPLPARNK
-615 QHSSDKDYGSNSGM
+615 QHSIDRGDYSNAEHYN
-629 TMPDAFNDS
+629 DA
-638 RSTSGYDPESTPVR
+638 RSSGYDPESTPVR

-660 ASPAAWQLDVVGDDD
+660 ASPATWQYETCDDD
-675 MRSLENASKL
+675 LRSLENATKL
-685 STIRMKLEE
+685 STMRMKLEE
-694 KRRRIEQDKRKI
+694 RRRRIEQDKRKI
-706 EMALLRHQEKEDLE
+706 ELAVLRHQEKVCQEDLE
-720 SCPDVMKWE
+720 SCPDVLKWE
-729 TMSNESKR
+729 TMSNDSKR
-737 TPDMDPVDLDK
+737 TPEMDPADMDK
-748 YQQSIAIMNMNLQD
+748 YQA
-762 IQQDIHR
+762 
-769 LATQQSQMQA
+769 
-779 QHLQAQQLMQAQQ
+779 
-792 IANMLNQQQ
+792 
-801 TYGSQQH
+801 
-808 LADHHYQQSRPVQQS
+808 
-823 FGSSPHLP
+823 F
-831 QAYNAPVSAYSS
+831 NAPVSAYNS

-854 LQHQQHQQ
+854 QQHHPH
-862 QQPMAMPQPMQY
+862 QQPMQMPPMQY

-882 SPPQPAHYMQQQQV
+882 SPPAHYM
-896 QQQQQPQ
+896 QPQ
-903 SIYSDNGAAYNH
+903 SIYSDNGGAPYN
-915 SNHSPYGGAPPQYR
+915 NHSPYGAPPMQQYQQQQHPQR
-929 SSVVYDDYGQPTN
+929 NSVYDEYGQPAN
-942 HFYLHESSPQPQPH
+942 HFYLHESPPQPLA
-956 PHPQRRTWA
+956 HPQRRTWA

-976 QQIQPP
+976 QQQQAQQQQP
-982 LVDVNAWQTQQQQQQ
+982 LLDVNAWQTQKKMQQQQQ
-997 QQHQQKQKQTW
+997 QQQQSW
-1008 MNRPPSSAGAPSPGS
+1008 PNRPPSSAGASQG

-1029 GVGGGAGGGGELQ
+1029 GGGGGGELQ
-1042 HLFQVQASPQHAQ
+1042 HLFQVQSSPQHSQ
-1055 RGSNGVQRQQ
+1055 RMHGGGSGSSNGVQRQQ

-1076 KAPQP
+1076 KGNMGQN
-1081 MGMPMGM
+1081 MGMGQP
-1088 AMQHEDMMAPQSIC
+1088 EDMMAPQSIC

-1129 VHQQQQQHQ
+1129 VVQQQQRLHHQQQQQ
-1138 QQLQQQQQRLQ
+1138 QQQQQLPTA
-1149 GHSGRGSS
+1149 HSGRGSS

-1163 GEMISNKLNITSG
+1163 GELISNKLNITSG

-1192 NSFQDPRAMASGG
+1192 NSFQDPRGGG
-1205 EDQPPEKGF
+1205 ERNGSGEEQRPEKGF
-1214 YISFDDEQP
+1214 YISFDNDQP
-1223 KRPKPPLRAKRS
+1223 KRPKPPLRAKKS
-1235 PKKEAPPGSRDSV
+1235 PKKESSRDSV
-1248 DHQATLKRESLSQL
+1248 DNQVVVKRESLSQL
-1262 HNNNNSIGFGG
+1262 HNSNNIAIEEAKN
-1273 EDVNSKSSVTR
+1273 NAAAAR
-1284 HSIHGLNH
+1284 HSIHNFPGGQ
-1292 SNSVKSPGNA
+1292 SNSPAGNA

-1314 LRQLAVSGAVSP
+1314 LRQITTSGAEP
-1326 TGHERRHLEDVTN
+1326 DAQERRHLEDLTN
-1339 QPPPQQLQQQPMSPT
+1339 QPQQQQQPLSPS
-1354 RLQQNSNNAEAAKN
+1354 RLRAEHSINSAEAAKN

-1373 GADTANLD
+1373 GADSTNLD
-1381 PDSVDEMERR
+1381 PESVDEMERR

-1405 QEEAKARKEIESS
+1405 QEEAKARKEIEAS

-1423 EREKEEERSRKKE
+1423 EREKEEERARKKE

-1473 LQPHSSTST
+1473 LQPQSSSSS
-1482 TPRLRQQRTTRPRP
+1482 TPRLRQQRVTRPRP

-1504 SVDISEASSISSRG
+1504 SVDISEASSLSSRG
-1518 KKGSSSNLTGYGQL
+1518 KKGSSSNL
-1532 SSNSMKRDYY
+1532 
-1542 RGSQDSL
+1542 
-1549 TVKESPDD
+1549 
-1557 YPSTS
+1557 
-1562 STPIGRRG
+1562 
-1570 SYKTSRE
+1570 
-1577 PAGVERGRTL
+1577 
-1587 SRISVAK
+1587 
-1594 GSTLNF
+1594 
-1600 RGRKSNSLM
+1600 
-1609 NLCDTDSGL
+1609 TDSGL

-1627 PSPGMGMGASGR
+1627 PSPGMAA
-1639 HMPSPS
+1639 
-1645 GPGSLPPGLI
+1645 
-1655 SKRRGFD
+1655 
-1662 DGSSDFSLTPNLNME
+1662 
-1677 YSGPKLYKQPAAK
+1677 SGPKLYKQPAAK

-1697 NAVEYCVFPGVVNRE
+1697 NAVEYCVFPGAVNRE

-1740 RALYSYQPETDQ
+1740 RALYSYLPETDQ

>member
-1627 PSPGMGMGASGR
+1627 PSPGMGMGASG
-1639 HMPSPS
+1639 
-1645 GPGSLPPGLI
+1645 
-1655 SKRRGFD
+1655 
-1662 DGSSDFSLTPNLNME
+1662 
-1677 YSGPKLYKQPAAK
+1677 PKLYKQPAAK

>member
-1609 NLCDTDSGL
+1609 NLCDSGL

>member
-1 MDVETQEIR
+1 MDAETQEIR

-71 DPNYQSMNHWSII
+71 DPNYQSLNHWSIL

-96 TSDMPITET
+96 SSDMPITET

-144 RISGNNYQAPAGQS
+144 RISGSNYQAPPGQS
-158 YEQALLG
+158 YEQALLA

-174 KKRIIKEVDAGL
+174 KKRIIKEVETGL

-241 SIHNILLVCNFS
+241 SIHNILLVGNFS

-280 VVLLTDL
+280 VLLLTDL

-309 IARRTLGANEHGICH
+309 IARRSLGANEHGICH

-339 RSDLDQ
+339 RSDLDT

-350 PQNRPP
+350 PSNRPP

-372 STPPNEYQTVSQ
+372 STPPTEYQTVQ
-384 SNNFDG
+384 TNNFDS
-390 NHAEAFVVHKSRGI
+390 NHEEAFVVHKSRGI

-412 QQQQQLHQQQQQQQ
+412 QHQQQQQQQQLHQQQQQQQ
-426 QYHQQ
+426 YQHQ
-431 AQQQHPSQSQL
+431 QSQL
-442 QIQQQQQQE
+442 QLQQQE

-464 TNVESKADERGDF
+464 TNVDSKADERGDYA
-477 VAAGRPSNWE
+477 AAGRPSNWE

-520 QLNTLGRYERDR
+520 QLNTLGRFDRERDR
-532 ERKLSNTSVG
+532 ERKLSNTSIV
-542 GFPVEPAVAVRS
+542 VEPAVAIRS

-587 QVSVDNV
+587 QASVDNV

-600 NLSNAGSPLPMARHK
+600 NLSNAGSPLPTARHK
-615 QHSSDKDYGSNSGM
+615 QHSIDKDYNNSSMMADGGYS
-629 TMPDAFNDS
+629 DA

-660 ASPAAWQLDVVGDDD
+660 ASPAAWQLDVGDDD

-808 LADHHYQQSRPVQQS
+808 LADHHYQQPRPMQQS

-831 QAYNAPVSAYSS
+831 QAYNYSS
-843 RPPSRDPYQQQ
+843 RPPSRDPYQQ
-854 LQHQQHQQ
+854 HQQQ
-862 QQPMAMPQPMQY
+862 QQPMAMPQPMQF

-882 SPPQPAHYMQQQQV
+882 SPPQPAHYMSPQQH
-896 QQQQQPQ
+896 QQQPQ

-915 SNHSPYGGAPPQYR
+915 SPYGGAPPPQYR

-942 HFYLHESSPQPQPH
+942 HFYLHESSPQPPH
-956 PHPQRRTWA
+956 PQQQHPQRRTWA

-976 QQIQPP
+976 QHQQMQQP
-982 LVDVNAWQTQQQQQQ
+982 LVDVNAWQTQQQP
-997 QQHQQKQKQTW
+997 KQPKQTW

-1029 GVGGGAGGGGELQ
+1029 GAGNGGGGELQ
-1042 HLFQVQASPQHAQ
+1042 HLFQVQASPQH
-1055 RGSNGVQRQQ
+1055 RGANGVQRQQ

-1081 MGMPMGM
+1081 MGMPMDLP
-1088 AMQHEDMMAPQSIC
+1088 MQPEDMMAPQSIC

-1129 VHQQQQQHQ
+1129 VHQQQQQHHQ
-1138 QQLQQQQQRLQ
+1138 QQKLQQQQQRLQ

-1192 NSFQDPRAMASGG
+1192 NSFQDPRVAAPAAAAPG

-1214 YISFDDEQP
+1214 YISFDDDQP

-1248 DHQATLKRESLSQL
+1248 DQAIKRESLSQL
-1262 HNNNNSIGFGG
+1262 HNNNNIGIGG
-1273 EDVNSKSSVTR
+1273 EDSNNKTVTR
-1284 HSIHGLNH
+1284 HSVHGLNN

-1339 QPPPQQLQQQPMSPT
+1339 QSPHQQHQQPPMSPT
-1354 RLQQNSNNAEAAKN
+1354 RLQHSNQAAEAARN

-1373 GADTANLD
+1373 GVDATNLD

-1405 QEEAKARKEIESS
+1405 QEEAKARKEIEAS

-1423 EREKEEERSRKKE
+1423 EREKEEERARKKE

-1465 DRPDLHVK
+1465 DRPDMHVK
-1473 LQPHSSTST
+1473 LQPQSSTST

-1570 SYKTSRE
+1570 SYKTSR
-1577 PAGVERGRTL
+1577 
-1587 SRISVAK
+1587 
-1594 GSTLNF
+1594 
-1600 RGRKSNSLM
+1600 
-1609 NLCDTDSGL
+1609 
-1618 GRATPPRRA
+1618 
-1627 PSPGMGMGASGR
+1627 
-1639 HMPSPS
+1639 
-1645 GPGSLPPGLI
+1645 
-1655 SKRRGFD
+1655 
-1662 DGSSDFSLTPNLNME
+1662 
-1677 YSGPKLYKQPAAK
+1677 GPKLYKQPAAK

-1740 RALYSYQPETDQ
+1740 RALYSYVPETDQ

>member
-1 MDVETQEIR
+1 MDAAESQEIR

-71 DPNYQSMNHWSII
+71 DPNYQSLNHWSII

-96 TSDMPITET
+96 SSDMPITET

-135 GDRVMAAIR
+135 GDRIMSAIR
-144 RISGNNYQAPAGQS
+144 RISGSNYQTPQGQT
-158 YEQALLG
+158 YEQALLA

-174 KKRIIKEVDAGL
+174 KKRIIKEVETGM
-186 PDDNGS
+186 PDENGS

-215 LLISYYCPK
+215 LLIAYYCPK

-241 SIHNILLVCNFS
+241 SIHNILLVGNFS
-253 QKHLPYSV
+253 QKHLPYGV

-268 VTYMRGSMKLNL
+268 VTFMRGSMKLNL
-280 VVLLTDL
+280 VLLLTDL

-324 RRGLTVQPVTPIPDL
+324 RRGLTMQPVTPIPDL
-339 RSDLDQ
+339 RSDFDQ

-350 PQNRPP
+350 PSNRPP

-361 SNSFGGGLNRR
+361 SNSFSGGLNRR
-372 STPPNEYQTVSQ
+372 STPPNEYQQQQQQTVVQ
-384 SNNFDG
+384 TNSNHFDG
-390 NHAEAFVVHKSRGI
+390 NQGEAFVVHKSRGI
-404 TTLASMHS
+404 TTLSSMHS
-412 QQQQQLHQQQQQQQ
+412 QQQQQQQQQQHHHHQQQIHQQQQ
-426 QYHQQ
+426 
-431 AQQQHPSQSQL
+431 SQL
-442 QIQQQQQQE
+442 QLQLQQQQQQQE

-520 QLNTLGRYERDR
+520 QINTLGGRFDRERDRDRER
-532 ERKLSNTSVG
+532 ERKLSNTSIA
-542 GFPVEPAVAVRS
+542 EPAVAVRS

-587 QVSVDNV
+587 QASVDNV
-594 PTVSSH
+594 PTVSAH
-600 NLSNAGSPLPMARHK
+600 NLSNASSPLPQARNK
-615 QHSSDKDYGSNSGM
+615 QHSSDKDYSNSVADSYN
-629 TMPDAFNDS
+629 DA
-638 RSTSGYDPESTPVR
+638 RSSAYDPESTPVR

-660 ASPAAWQLDVVGDDD
+660 ASPAAWQLDVGDED

-720 SCPDVMKWE
+720 SCPEVMKWE

-748 YQQSIAIMNMNLQD
+748 YQ
-762 IQQDIHR
+762 
-769 LATQQSQMQA
+769 
-779 QHLQAQQLMQAQQ
+779 
-792 IANMLNQQQ
+792 
-801 TYGSQQH
+801 
-808 LADHHYQQSRPVQQS
+808 
-823 FGSSPHLP
+823 
-831 QAYNAPVSAYSS
+831 AYNAPVSAYSS

-854 LQHQQHQQ
+854 QQLP
-862 QQPMAMPQPMQY
+862 QPMAMPQPMQF

-882 SPPQPAHYMQQQQV
+882 SPPQPSHY
-896 QQQQQPQ
+896 QPQ
-903 SIYSDNGAAYNH
+903 SIYSDNGAPYN
-915 SNHSPYGGAPPQYR
+915 NHSPHYGAAAPPQYR
-929 SSVVYDDYGQPTN
+929 SSVVFDDYGQPTN
-942 HFYLHESSPQPQPH
+942 HFYLHESSPQPQV
-956 PHPQRRTWA
+956 HPQRRTWA

-976 QQIQPP
+976 QQIQPM
-982 LVDVNAWQTQQQQQQ
+982 VDVNAWQTQQHQQQQ
-997 QQHQQKQKQTW
+997 QQKKPQQTW
-1008 MNRPPSSAGAPSPGS
+1008 MNRPPSSAGAAAQGS
-1023 FVLHQN
+1023 FMLHQN
-1029 GVGGGAGGGGELQ
+1029 GGGGAGGSGGGGGELQ
-1042 HLFQVQASPQHAQ
+1042 HLFQVQASPQHSQ
-1055 RGSNGVQRQQ
+1055 RQLGGGANGVQRQQ

-1076 KAPQP
+1076 KSQHQPQT
-1081 MGMPMGM
+1081 MGM
-1088 AMQHEDMMAPQSIC
+1088 AMPMPMQQEDMMAPQSIC

-1129 VHQQQQQHQ
+1129 VLQQQQQQQHHHQ
-1138 QQLQQQQQRLQ
+1138 QQQQQQQRLQ
-1149 GHSGRGSS
+1149 GHGHSGRGSS

-1192 NSFQDPRAMASGG
+1192 NSFQDPRDS
-1205 EDQPPEKGF
+1205 EDQPAEKGF
-1214 YISFDDEQP
+1214 YISFDDDQP

-1235 PKKEAPPGSRDSV
+1235 PKKEALPLGSSGTSSRDRDSV
-1248 DHQATLKRESLSQL
+1248 DHQTLLKRESLSQL
-1262 HNNNNSIGFGG
+1262 HNNNNINNNGS
-1273 EDVNSKSSVTR
+1273 EDGHKSAGANR

-1302 TYNKYTDEPPIQ
+1302 TYNKYTDEAPIQ
-1314 LRQLAVSGAVSP
+1314 LRHLGVSGSDP
-1326 TGHERRHLEDVTN
+1326 FGHDP
-1339 QPPPQQLQQQPMSPT
+1339 QPHPQPHPMQQQQPMSPT
-1354 RLQQNSNNAEAAKN
+1354 RLQQTNSSAEAAKN

-1373 GADTANLD
+1373 GVDATNLD
-1381 PDSVDEMERR
+1381 PESVDEMERR

-1405 QEEAKARKEIESS
+1405 QEEAKARKEIEAS

-1423 EREKEEERSRKKE
+1423 EREKEEERARKKE
-1436 EQMARRAAIL
+1436 DQMARRAAIL

-1473 LQPHSSTST
+1473 LQPQSSTAT
-1482 TPRLRQQRTTRPRP
+1482 NPRLRQQRTTRPRP

-1518 KKGSSSNLTGYGQL
+1518 KKGSSSNLTG
-1532 SSNSMKRDYY
+1532 
-1542 RGSQDSL
+1542 
-1549 TVKESPDD
+1549 
-1557 YPSTS
+1557 
-1562 STPIGRRG
+1562 
-1570 SYKTSRE
+1570 
-1577 PAGVERGRTL
+1577 
-1587 SRISVAK
+1587 
-1594 GSTLNF
+1594 
-1600 RGRKSNSLM
+1600 
-1609 NLCDTDSGL
+1609 
-1618 GRATPPRRA
+1618 
-1627 PSPGMGMGASGR
+1627 
-1639 HMPSPS
+1639 
-1645 GPGSLPPGLI
+1645 
-1655 SKRRGFD
+1655 
-1662 DGSSDFSLTPNLNME
+1662 
-1677 YSGPKLYKQPAAK
+1677 PKLYKQPAAK

-1697 NAVEYCVFPGVVNRE
+1697 NAVEYCVFPGAVNRE

-1740 RALYSYQPETDQ
+1740 RALYSYMPESDQ

>member
-1 MDVETQEIR
+1 MDAETQEIR

-52 IVELGNATLYC
+52 VVDLGNATIYC

-71 DPNYQSMNHWSII
+71 DPNYQSLNHWSIL

-96 TSDMPITET
+96 SSDMPITET

-135 GDRVMAAIR
+135 GDRVTSAIR
-144 RISGNNYQAPAGQS
+144 RISGSNYQVPPGQN
-158 YEQALLG
+158 YEHGLLA
-165 WISHACAAL
+165 WISHACASL
-174 KKRIIKEVDAGL
+174 KKRIVKELESSV
-186 PDDNGS
+186 PDEIGT

-241 SIHNILLVCNFS
+241 SIHNILLVSSFS
-253 QKHLPYSV
+253 QKHLPYGV

-268 VTYMRGSMKLNL
+268 ITYMRGSMKLNL
-280 VVLLTDL
+280 VLLLTDL

-302 GMDGQDV
+302 GMDGQEV
-309 IARRTLGANEHGICH
+309 IARRHLGANEHGICH
-324 RRGLTVQPVTPIPDL
+324 RRGLTMPPVTPIPDL

-345 PPVGS
+345 PPIGS
-350 PQNRPP
+350 PSNRPP
-356 FQVPH
+356 FQVPPT
-361 SNSFGGGLNRR
+361 NSFSGGLNRR
-372 STPPNEYQTVSQ
+372 TTPPTEYQTMQ
-384 SNNFDG
+384 SNHFDG
-390 NHAEAFVVHKSRGI
+390 NPGEAFVVHKSRGI
-404 TTLASMHS
+404 TTLSSMHS
-412 QQQQQLHQQQQQQQ
+412 QQQQQQQQHQQQQQQQ
-426 QYHQQ
+426 Y
-431 AQQQHPSQSQL
+431 QQQS
-442 QIQQQQQQE
+442 QQQQQE

-464 TNVESKADERGDF
+464 NNVESKADERGDF

-520 QLNTLGRYERDR
+520 QLNTLGTRYERERDR
-532 ERKLSNTSVG
+532 ERKLSNTSV
-542 GFPVEPAVAVRS
+542 EPAVAVRS
-554 SIADARGT
+554 SVADARGT

-587 QVSVDNV
+587 QASSADNV
-594 PTVSSH
+594 PTVSAH
-600 NLSNAGSPLPMARHK
+600 NLSNAGSPLPARNK
-615 QHSSDKDYGSNSGM
+615 QHSIDRDYSH
-629 TMPDAFNDS
+629 AHEHFNDA
-638 RSTSGYDPESTPVR
+638 RSTGYDPESTPVR

-660 ASPAAWQLDVVGDDD
+660 ASPAAWQLEICDDD
-675 MRSLENASKL
+675 LRSIENATKL
-685 STIRMKLEE
+685 STMRMKLEE
-694 KRRRIEQDKRKI
+694 RRRRIEQDKRKI
-706 EMALLRHQEKEDLE
+706 EMAVQRHQEKVCQEDLE
-720 SCPDVMKWE
+720 SCPDVLKWE

-737 TPDMDPVDLDK
+737 TPEIDPADMDK
-748 YQQSIAIMNMNLQD
+748 YQA
-762 IQQDIHR
+762 
-769 LATQQSQMQA
+769 
-779 QHLQAQQLMQAQQ
+779 
-792 IANMLNQQQ
+792 
-801 TYGSQQH
+801 
-808 LADHHYQQSRPVQQS
+808 
-823 FGSSPHLP
+823 F
-831 QAYNAPVSAYSS
+831 NAPVSAYNS

-854 LQHQQHQQ
+854 QQ
-862 QQPMAMPQPMQY
+862 QQQQHHHPQPMQMPPMQY

-882 SPPQPAHYMQQQQV
+882 SPPAHYMQ
-896 QQQQQPQ
+896 PQ
-903 SIYSDNGAAYNH
+903 SLYSDNGAPY
-915 SNHSPYGGAPPQYR
+915 NHSPYGAAPPQPQYQQHPQR
-929 SSVVYDDYGQPTN
+929 NSVYDEYGQPAN
-942 HFYLHESSPQPQPH
+942 HFYLHESPQQPPPQH
-956 PHPQRRTWA
+956 SHPQRRTWA

-976 QQIQPP
+976 QQQQQQP
-982 LVDVNAWQTQQQQQQ
+982 LLDVNAWQTQKKMHQQQQQ
-997 QQHQQKQKQTW
+997 QQPNW
-1008 MNRPPSSAGAPSPGS
+1008 PNRPPSSAGASQG

-1029 GVGGGAGGGGELQ
+1029 GGGGGGGGGGELQ
-1042 HLFQVQASPQHAQ
+1042 HLFQMQSSPQHVQ
-1055 RGSNGVQRQQ
+1055 RMQSVSGNSNGVQRQQ

-1076 KAPQP
+1076 KGAN
-1081 MGMPMGM
+1081 MGQMGQQQQQQAM
-1088 AMQHEDMMAPQSIC
+1088 AMAMGQHEDMMAPQSIC

-1129 VHQQQQQHQ
+1129 VVQQQQRLHQQQQQQ
-1138 QQLQQQQQRLQ
+1138 QMPAA
-1149 GHSGRGSS
+1149 HSGRGSS

-1163 GEMISNKLNITSG
+1163 GELISNKLNITSG

-1192 NSFQDPRAMASGG
+1192 NSFQDPRGGGGGGSGG
-1205 EDQPPEKGF
+1205 SGEEQQAEKGF
-1214 YISFDDEQP
+1214 YISFDNDQP
-1223 KRPKPPLRAKRS
+1223 KRPKPPLRAKKS
-1235 PKKEAPPGSRDSV
+1235 PKKEPGRDLV
-1248 DHQATLKRESLSQL
+1248 DNQVVFKRESLSQL
-1262 HNNNNSIGFGG
+1262 HNINNNNAFAAG
-1273 EDVNSKSSVTR
+1273 VT
-1284 HSIHGLNH
+1284 
-1292 SNSVKSPGNA
+1292 PGNA

-1314 LRQLAVSGAVSP
+1314 LRQMAVSAAEPAGMAS
-1326 TGHERRHLEDVTN
+1326 ERRHLEDLTN
-1339 QPPPQQLQQQPMSPT
+1339 QPQQQQQLQQQPLSPS
-1354 RLQQNSNNAEAAKN
+1354 RLRAEHSSSSAEAAKN

-1373 GADTANLD
+1373 GVDTANLD

-1405 QEEAKARKEIESS
+1405 QEEAKARKEIEGS

-1423 EREKEEERSRKKE
+1423 EREKEEERARKKE
-1436 EQMARRAAIL
+1436 EQVARRAAIL

-1459 REGKTL
+1459 REGKVL

-1473 LQPHSSTST
+1473 LQPQSSNAS
-1482 TPRLRQQRTTRPRP
+1482 TPRLRQQRVTRPRP

-1504 SVDISEASSISSRG
+1504 SVDISEASSLSSRG
-1518 KKGSSSNLTGYGQL
+1518 KKGSSSNLT
-1532 SSNSMKRDYY
+1532 
-1542 RGSQDSL
+1542 
-1549 TVKESPDD
+1549 
-1557 YPSTS
+1557 
-1562 STPIGRRG
+1562 
-1570 SYKTSRE
+1570 
-1577 PAGVERGRTL
+1577 
-1587 SRISVAK
+1587 
-1594 GSTLNF
+1594 
-1600 RGRKSNSLM
+1600 
-1609 NLCDTDSGL
+1609 
-1618 GRATPPRRA
+1618 
-1627 PSPGMGMGASGR
+1627 
-1639 HMPSPS
+1639 
-1645 GPGSLPPGLI
+1645 
-1655 SKRRGFD
+1655 
-1662 DGSSDFSLTPNLNME
+1662 
-1677 YSGPKLYKQPAAK
+1677 GPKLYKQPAAK

-1697 NAVEYCVFPGVVNRE
+1697 NAVEYCVFPGAVNRE

-1740 RALYSYQPETDQ
+1740 RALYSYMPETDQ

>member
-96 TSDMPITET
+96 SSDMPITET

-144 RISGNNYQAPAGQS
+144 RISGNNYQAPPGQS

-186 PDDNGS
+186 PDENGS

-280 VVLLTDL
+280 VLLLTDL

-302 GMDGQDV
+302 GMDGQ
-309 IARRTLGANEHGICH
+309 
-324 RRGLTVQPVTPIPDL
+324 
-339 RSDLDQ
+339 
-345 PPVGS
+345 
-350 PQNRPP
+350 
-356 FQVPH
+356 VPH

-372 STPPNEYQTVSQ
+372 STPPSEYQTVQ

-390 NHAEAFVVHKSRGI
+390 SNHAEAFVVHKSRGI

-412 QQQQQLHQQQQQQQ
+412 QQQQQLHQQHQQQP
-426 QYHQQ
+426 YHQQ
-431 AQQQHPSQSQL
+431 APQQHPSQSQL
-442 QIQQQQQQE
+442 QIQQQE

-542 GFPVEPAVAVRS
+542 SAYPVEPAVAVRS

-600 NLSNAGSPLPMARHK
+600 NLSNTGSPLPVARHK
-615 QHSSDKDYGSNSGM
+615 QHSSDKDYSSNSGM
-629 TMPDAFNDS
+629 TPDAYNDT

-660 ASPAAWQLDVVGDDD
+660 ASPAAWQLDVGDDD
-675 MRSLENASKL
+675 MRSLENVSKL

-748 YQQSIAIMNMNLQD
+748 YQ
-762 IQQDIHR
+762 
-769 LATQQSQMQA
+769 
-779 QHLQAQQLMQAQQ
+779 
-792 IANMLNQQQ
+792 
-801 TYGSQQH
+801 
-808 LADHHYQQSRPVQQS
+808 
-823 FGSSPHLP
+823 
-831 QAYNAPVSAYSS
+831 AYNAPVSAYSS

-854 LQHQQHQQ
+854 LQHQQP
-862 QQPMAMPQPMQY
+862 QPMAMPQPMQY

-882 SPPQPAHYMQQQQV
+882 SPPQPAHYMQQQPP
-896 QQQQQPQ
+896 QQPQ
-903 SIYSDNGAAYNH
+903 SIYSDNGAAYNNH
-915 SNHSPYGGAPPQYR
+915 SNHSPYGGAPQYR

-942 HFYLHESSPQPQPH
+942 HFYLHESSPQPQA
-956 PHPQRRTWA
+956 HPQRRTWA

-976 QQIQPP
+976 QQQIQPP
-982 LVDVNAWQTQQQQQQ
+982 LVDVNAWQTQQ
-997 QQHQQKQKQTW
+997 HQKQKQTW

-1029 GVGGGAGGGGELQ
+1029 GGGGGGGGGGELQ
-1042 HLFQVQASPQHAQ
+1042 HLFQVQASPQHGQ
-1055 RGSNGVQRQQ
+1055 RQMSGSNGVQRQQ

-1076 KAPQP
+1076 KAPQQ

-1088 AMQHEDMMAPQSIC
+1088 PMQHEDMMAPQSIC

-1138 QQLQQQQQRLQ
+1138 QQLQQQQRLQ

-1192 NSFQDPRAMASGG
+1192 NSFQDPRAMAAASGG
-1205 EDQPPEKGF
+1205 EEPPEKGF

-1235 PKKEAPPGSRDSV
+1235 PKKEALPGSRDSV
-1248 DHQATLKRESLSQL
+1248 DNQATLKRESLSQL
-1262 HNNNNSIGFGG
+1262 HNNNNIGIGG
-1273 EDVNSKSSVTR
+1273 EDVNSKPVTR
-1284 HSIHGLNH
+1284 HSIHGLSN

-1326 TGHERRHLEDVTN
+1326 TGNDLRHLEDLTN
-1339 QPPPQQLQQQPMSPT
+1339 QSPQQTMQQPMSPT
-1354 RLQQNSNNAEAAKN
+1354 RLQQSSNNAEAAKN

-1373 GADTANLD
+1373 GADPTNLD

-1518 KKGSSSNLTGYGQL
+1518 KKGSSSNLTG
-1532 SSNSMKRDYY
+1532 
-1542 RGSQDSL
+1542 
-1549 TVKESPDD
+1549 
-1557 YPSTS
+1557 
-1562 STPIGRRG
+1562 
-1570 SYKTSRE
+1570 
-1577 PAGVERGRTL
+1577 
-1587 SRISVAK
+1587 
-1594 GSTLNF
+1594 
-1600 RGRKSNSLM
+1600 
-1609 NLCDTDSGL
+1609 
-1618 GRATPPRRA
+1618 
-1627 PSPGMGMGASGR
+1627 
-1639 HMPSPS
+1639 
-1645 GPGSLPPGLI
+1645 
-1655 SKRRGFD
+1655 
-1662 DGSSDFSLTPNLNME
+1662 
-1677 YSGPKLYKQPAAK
+1677 PKLYKQPAAK

>member
-1 MDVETQEIR
+1 MDAETQEIR

-71 DPNYQSMNHWSII
+71 DPNYQSLNHWSIL

-96 TSDMPITET
+96 SSDMPITET

-144 RISGNNYQAPAGQS
+144 RISGSNYQAPPGQS
-158 YEQALLG
+158 YEQALLA

-174 KKRIIKEVDAGL
+174 KKRIIKEVETGL

-241 SIHNILLVCNFS
+241 SIHNILLVGNFS

-280 VVLLTDL
+280 VLLLTDL

-309 IARRTLGANEHGICH
+309 IARRSLGANEHGICH

-339 RSDLDQ
+339 RSDLDT

-350 PQNRPP
+350 PSNRPP

-372 STPPNEYQTVSQ
+372 STPPTEYQTVQ
-384 SNNFDG
+384 TNNFDS
-390 NHAEAFVVHKSRGI
+390 NHEEAFVVHKSRGI

-412 QQQQQLHQQQQQQQ
+412 QHQQQQQQQQLHQQQQQQQ
-426 QYHQQ
+426 YQHQ
-431 AQQQHPSQSQL
+431 QSQL
-442 QIQQQQQQE
+442 QLQQQE

-464 TNVESKADERGDF
+464 TNVDSKADERGDYA
-477 VAAGRPSNWE
+477 AAGRPSNWE

-520 QLNTLGRYERDR
+520 QLNTLGRFDRERDR
-532 ERKLSNTSVG
+532 ERKLSNTSIV
-542 GFPVEPAVAVRS
+542 VEPAVAIRS

-587 QVSVDNV
+587 QASVDNV

-600 NLSNAGSPLPMARHK
+600 NLSNAGSPLPTARHK
-615 QHSSDKDYGSNSGM
+615 QHSIDKDYNNSSMMADGGYS
-629 TMPDAFNDS
+629 DA

-660 ASPAAWQLDVVGDDD
+660 ASPAAWQLDVGDDD

-792 IANMLNQQQ
+792 IANMLNQQ

-808 LADHHYQQSRPVQQS
+808 LADHHYQQPRPMQQS

-831 QAYNAPVSAYSS
+831 QAYNYSS
-843 RPPSRDPYQQQ
+843 RPPSRDPYQQ
-854 LQHQQHQQ
+854 HQQQ
-862 QQPMAMPQPMQY
+862 QQPMAMPQPMQF

-882 SPPQPAHYMQQQQV
+882 SPPQPAHYMSPQQH
-896 QQQQQPQ
+896 QQQPQ

-915 SNHSPYGGAPPQYR
+915 SPYGGAPPPQYR

-942 HFYLHESSPQPQPH
+942 HFYLHESSPQPPH
-956 PHPQRRTWA
+956 PQQQHPQRRTWA

-976 QQIQPP
+976 QHQQMQQP
-982 LVDVNAWQTQQQQQQ
+982 LVDVNAWQTQQQP
-997 QQHQQKQKQTW
+997 KQPKQTW

-1029 GVGGGAGGGGELQ
+1029 GAGNGGGGELQ
-1042 HLFQVQASPQHAQ
+1042 HLFQVQASPQH
-1055 RGSNGVQRQQ
+1055 RGANGVQRQQ

-1081 MGMPMGM
+1081 MGMPMDLP
-1088 AMQHEDMMAPQSIC
+1088 MQPEDMMAPQSIC

-1129 VHQQQQQHQ
+1129 VHQQQQQHHQ
-1138 QQLQQQQQRLQ
+1138 QQKLQQQQQRLQ

-1192 NSFQDPRAMASGG
+1192 NSFQDPRVAAPAAAAPG

-1214 YISFDDEQP
+1214 YISFDDDQP

-1248 DHQATLKRESLSQL
+1248 DQAIKRESLSQL
-1262 HNNNNSIGFGG
+1262 HNNNNIGIGG
-1273 EDVNSKSSVTR
+1273 EDSNNKTVTR
-1284 HSIHGLNH
+1284 HSVHGLNN

-1339 QPPPQQLQQQPMSPT
+1339 QSPHQQHQQPPMSPT
-1354 RLQQNSNNAEAAKN
+1354 RLQHSNQAAEAARN

-1373 GADTANLD
+1373 GVDATNLD

-1405 QEEAKARKEIESS
+1405 QEEAKARKEIEAS

-1423 EREKEEERSRKKE
+1423 EREKEEERARKKE

-1465 DRPDLHVK
+1465 DRPDMHVK
-1473 LQPHSSTST
+1473 LQPQSSTST

-1549 TVKESPDD
+1549 TVK
-1557 YPSTS
+1557 
-1562 STPIGRRG
+1562 
-1570 SYKTSRE
+1570 
-1577 PAGVERGRTL
+1577 
-1587 SRISVAK
+1587 
-1594 GSTLNF
+1594 
-1600 RGRKSNSLM
+1600 
-1609 NLCDTDSGL
+1609 
-1618 GRATPPRRA
+1618 
-1627 PSPGMGMGASGR
+1627 
-1639 HMPSPS
+1639 
-1645 GPGSLPPGLI
+1645 
-1655 SKRRGFD
+1655 
-1662 DGSSDFSLTPNLNME
+1662 
-1677 YSGPKLYKQPAAK
+1677 GPKLYKQPAAK

-1740 RALYSYQPETDQ
+1740 RALYSYVPETDQ

>member
-96 TSDMPITET
+96 SSDMPITET

-144 RISGNNYQAPAGQS
+144 RISGNNYQAPNGQS

-241 SIHNILLVCNFS
+241 SIHNILLVSNFS

-261 FHMTPED
+261 MHMTPED

-372 STPPNEYQTVSQ
+372 STPPNEYQTVQ

-426 QYHQQ
+426 QQYHQQ
-431 AQQQHPSQSQL
+431 AHQQHPSQSQL
-442 QIQQQQQQE
+442 QIQQQE

-542 GFPVEPAVAVRS
+542 YPVEPAVAVRS

-594 PTVSSH
+594 PTVSSN

-615 QHSSDKDYGSNSGM
+615 QHSSDKDYSSNSGM
-629 TMPDAFNDS
+629 MPDQYNDS
-638 RSTSGYDPESTPVR
+638 RSTTGYDPESTPVR

-660 ASPAAWQLDVVGDDD
+660 ASPAAWQLDVGDDD

-685 STIRMKLEE
+685 STIRLKLEE

-706 EMALLRHQEKEDLE
+706 EMALLRHQEKNTQEDLE

-748 YQQSIAIMNMNLQD
+748 YQQ
-762 IQQDIHR
+762 
-769 LATQQSQMQA
+769 
-779 QHLQAQQLMQAQQ
+779 
-792 IANMLNQQQ
+792 

-808 LADHHYQQSRPVQQS
+808 LADHHYQQQRPMQQS

-831 QAYNAPVSAYSS
+831 QAYNAPVSAYNS

-854 LQHQQHQQ
+854 LQHQQ

-882 SPPQPAHYMQQQQV
+882 SPPQPAHYMPQQP
-896 QQQQQPQ
+896 QQQPQ

-915 SNHSPYGGAPPQYR
+915 SNHSPYGGAPQYR
-929 SSVVYDDYGQPTN
+929 NSVVYDDYGQPTN

-982 LVDVNAWQTQQQQQQ
+982 LVDVNAWQTQQ
-997 QQHQQKQKQTW
+997 HPKQKQTW

-1029 GVGGGAGGGGELQ
+1029 GGGSGGGGGGELQ
-1042 HLFQVQASPQHAQ
+1042 HLFQVQASPQHSQ
-1055 RGSNGVQRQQ
+1055 RQVSGSNGVQRQQ

-1088 AMQHEDMMAPQSIC
+1088 PLQHEDMMAPQSIC

-1116 IIESMQSTRISDF
+1116 IIESMHSTRISDF

-1138 QQLQQQQQRLQ
+1138 QQLQQQQRLQ

-1192 NSFQDPRAMASGG
+1192 NSFQDPRAMAAASGG

-1248 DHQATLKRESLSQL
+1248 DNQATLKRESLSQL
-1262 HNNNNSIGFGG
+1262 HNNNNIGFGG
-1273 EDVNSKSSVTR
+1273 DDVNSKPVTR
-1284 HSIHGLNH
+1284 HSIHGLNN

-1314 LRQLAVSGAVSP
+1314 LRQLAVTGAVSP
-1326 TGHERRHLEDVTN
+1326 TGNERRHLEDVTN
-1339 QPPPQQLQQQPMSPT
+1339 QPPQQLQQPMSPT

-1368 KALVI
+1368 KALLI
-1373 GADTANLD
+1373 GADSTNLD

>member
-1 MDVETQEIR
+1 MDAETQEIR

-52 IVELGNATLYC
+52 VVELGNATLYC

-71 DPNYQSMNHWSII
+71 DPNYQSLNHWSIL

-96 TSDMPITET
+96 SSDMPITET

-135 GDRVMAAIR
+135 GDRVVSAIR
-144 RISGNNYQAPAGQS
+144 RISGSNYQAPPGQS
-158 YEQALLG
+158 YEQGLLA

-174 KKRIIKEVDAGL
+174 KKRIVKELESSV
-186 PDDNGS
+186 PDEIGT

-241 SIHNILLVCNFS
+241 SIHNILLVSNFS
-253 QKHLPYSV
+253 QKHLPYGV

-268 VTYMRGSMKLNL
+268 ITYMRGSMKLNL
-280 VVLLTDL
+280 VLLLTDL

-309 IARRTLGANEHGICH
+309 IQRRSQGANEHGICH

-345 PPVGS
+345 PPMGS
-350 PQNRPP
+350 PSSRPP

-361 SNSFGGGLNRR
+361 TNSFSVGVGSLNRR
-372 STPPNEYQTVSQ
+372 STPPTEYQTMQ

-390 NHAEAFVVHKSRGI
+390 NQAEAFVVHKSRGI
-404 TTLASMHS
+404 TTLSSMHS
-412 QQQQQLHQQQQQQQ
+412 QQQQQQQQQQH
-426 QYHQQ
+426 Y
-431 AQQQHPSQSQL
+431 QL
-442 QIQQQQQQE
+442 QQQQQPQSQQE

-464 TNVESKADERGDF
+464 NNVESKADERGDF
-477 VAAGRPSNWE
+477 VAAGRPSNWD
-487 QSRRP
+487 QNRRP

-520 QLNTLGRYERDR
+520 QINTLGRYERERDR
-532 ERKLSNTSVG
+532 ERKLSNTS
-542 GFPVEPAVAVRS
+542 VEPAVAVRS

-587 QVSVDNV
+587 QASIDNV
-594 PTVSSH
+594 PTASAH
-600 NLSNAGSPLPMARHK
+600 NLSNAGSPLPARNK
-615 QHSSDKDYGSNSGM
+615 QHSIDRGDYSNAEHYN
-629 TMPDAFNDS
+629 DA
-638 RSTSGYDPESTPVR
+638 RSSGYDPESTPVR

-660 ASPAAWQLDVVGDDD
+660 ASPATWQYETCDDD
-675 MRSLENASKL
+675 LRSLENATKL
-685 STIRMKLEE
+685 STMRMKLEE
-694 KRRRIEQDKRKI
+694 RRRRIEQDKRKI
-706 EMALLRHQEKEDLE
+706 ELAVLRHQEKVCQEDLE
-720 SCPDVMKWE
+720 SCPDVLKWE
-729 TMSNESKR
+729 TMSNDSKR
-737 TPDMDPVDLDK
+737 TPEMDPADMDK

-808 LADHHYQQSRPVQQS
+808 LAEHHYQQRPMQQS

-831 QAYNAPVSAYSS
+831 QAFNAPVSAYNS

-854 LQHQQHQQ
+854 QQ
-862 QQPMAMPQPMQY
+862 QQHHPHQQPMQMPPMQY

-882 SPPQPAHYMQQQQV
+882 SPPAHYM
-896 QQQQQPQ
+896 QPQ
-903 SIYSDNGAAYNH
+903 SIYSDNGGAPYN
-915 SNHSPYGGAPPQYR
+915 NHSPYGAPPMQQYQQQQHPQR
-929 SSVVYDDYGQPTN
+929 NSVYDEYGQPAN
-942 HFYLHESSPQPQPH
+942 HFYLHESPPQPLG
-956 PHPQRRTWA
+956 HPQRRTWA

-976 QQIQPP
+976 QQQQAQQQQQQP
-982 LVDVNAWQTQQQQQQ
+982 LLDVNAWQTQKKMQQQQQ
-997 QQHQQKQKQTW
+997 QQQQQQSW
-1008 MNRPPSSAGAPSPGS
+1008 PNRPPSSAGASQG

-1029 GVGGGAGGGGELQ
+1029 GGGGGGELQ
-1042 HLFQVQASPQHAQ
+1042 HLFQVQSSPQHSQ
-1055 RGSNGVQRQQ
+1055 RMHGGGSGSSNGVQRQQ

-1076 KAPQP
+1076 KGNMGQN
-1081 MGMPMGM
+1081 MGMGQPD
-1088 AMQHEDMMAPQSIC
+1088 DMMAPQSIC

-1129 VHQQQQQHQ
+1129 VAQQQRLHHQQQQQ
-1138 QQLQQQQQRLQ
+1138 QQQQQLPAT
-1149 GHSGRGSS
+1149 HSGRGSS

-1163 GEMISNKLNITSG
+1163 GELISNKLNITSG

-1192 NSFQDPRAMASGG
+1192 NSFQDPRGG
-1205 EDQPPEKGF
+1205 GDRNGSSEEQRPEKGF
-1214 YISFDDEQP
+1214 YISFDNDQP
-1223 KRPKPPLRAKRS
+1223 KRPKPPLRAKKS
-1235 PKKEAPPGSRDSV
+1235 PKKESSRDSV
-1248 DHQATLKRESLSQL
+1248 DNQVVVKRESLSQL
-1262 HNNNNSIGFGG
+1262 HNSNNIAI
-1273 EDVNSKSSVTR
+1273 EEAKSAAAAR
-1284 HSIHGLNH
+1284 HSIHNFPGGQ
-1292 SNSVKSPGNA
+1292 SNSPAGNA

-1314 LRQLAVSGAVSP
+1314 LRQITTSGAEP
-1326 TGHERRHLEDVTN
+1326 DAQERRHLEDLTN
-1339 QPPPQQLQQQPMSPT
+1339 QPQQQPQPLSPS
-1354 RLQQNSNNAEAAKN
+1354 RLRAEHSITSAEAAKN

-1373 GADTANLD
+1373 GADSTNLD
-1381 PDSVDEMERR
+1381 PESVDEMERR

-1405 QEEAKARKEIESS
+1405 QEEAKARKEIEAS

-1423 EREKEEERSRKKE
+1423 EREKEEERARKKE

-1473 LQPHSSTST
+1473 LQPQSSST
-1482 TPRLRQQRTTRPRP
+1482 TPRLRQQRVTRPRP

-1504 SVDISEASSISSRG
+1504 SVDISEASSLSSRG

-1532 SSNSMKRDYY
+1532 SSNSMKRDFY

-1549 TVKESPDD
+1549 TVK
-1557 YPSTS
+1557 
-1562 STPIGRRG
+1562 
-1570 SYKTSRE
+1570 
-1577 PAGVERGRTL
+1577 
-1587 SRISVAK
+1587 
-1594 GSTLNF
+1594 
-1600 RGRKSNSLM
+1600 
-1609 NLCDTDSGL
+1609 DSGL

-1627 PSPGMGMGASGR
+1627 PSPGMAA
-1639 HMPSPS
+1639 
-1645 GPGSLPPGLI
+1645 
-1655 SKRRGFD
+1655 
-1662 DGSSDFSLTPNLNME
+1662 
-1677 YSGPKLYKQPAAK
+1677 SGPKLYKQPAAK

-1697 NAVEYCVFPGVVNRE
+1697 NAVEYCVFPGAVNRE

-1740 RALYSYQPETDQ
+1740 RALYSYLPETDQ

>member
-1 MDVETQEIR
+1 MDAETQEIR

-52 IVELGNATLYC
+52 VVELGNATLYC

-71 DPNYQSMNHWSII
+71 DPNYQSLNHWSIL

-96 TSDMPITET
+96 SSDMPITET

-135 GDRVMAAIR
+135 GDRVVSAIR
-144 RISGNNYQAPAGQS
+144 RISGSNYQAPPGQS
-158 YEQALLG
+158 YEQGLLA

-174 KKRIIKEVDAGL
+174 KKRIVKELESSV
-186 PDDNGS
+186 PDEIGT

-241 SIHNILLVCNFS
+241 SIHNILLVSNFS
-253 QKHLPYSV
+253 QKHLPYGV

-268 VTYMRGSMKLNL
+268 ITYMRGSMKLNL
-280 VVLLTDL
+280 VLLLTDL

-309 IARRTLGANEHGICH
+309 IQRRSQGANEHGICH

-345 PPVGS
+345 PPMGS
-350 PQNRPP
+350 PSSRPP

-361 SNSFGGGLNRR
+361 TNSFSVGVGSLNRR
-372 STPPNEYQTVSQ
+372 STPPTEYQTMQ

-390 NHAEAFVVHKSRGI
+390 NQAEAFVVHKSRGI
-404 TTLASMHS
+404 TTLSSMHS
-412 QQQQQLHQQQQQQQ
+412 QQQQQQQQQQH
-426 QYHQQ
+426 Y
-431 AQQQHPSQSQL
+431 QL
-442 QIQQQQQQE
+442 QQQQQPQSQQE

-464 TNVESKADERGDF
+464 NNVESKADERGDF
-477 VAAGRPSNWE
+477 VAAGRPSNWD
-487 QSRRP
+487 QNRRP

-520 QLNTLGRYERDR
+520 QINTLGRYERERDR
-532 ERKLSNTSVG
+532 ERKLSNTS
-542 GFPVEPAVAVRS
+542 VEPAVAVRS

-587 QVSVDNV
+587 QASIDNV
-594 PTVSSH
+594 PTASAH
-600 NLSNAGSPLPMARHK
+600 NLSNAGSPLPARNK
-615 QHSSDKDYGSNSGM
+615 QHSIDRGDYSNAEHYN
-629 TMPDAFNDS
+629 DA
-638 RSTSGYDPESTPVR
+638 RSSGYDPESTPVR

-660 ASPAAWQLDVVGDDD
+660 ASPATWQYETCDDD
-675 MRSLENASKL
+675 LRSLENATKL
-685 STIRMKLEE
+685 STMRMKLEE
-694 KRRRIEQDKRKI
+694 RRRRIEQDKRKI
-706 EMALLRHQEKEDLE
+706 ELAVLRHQEKVCQEDLE
-720 SCPDVMKWE
+720 SCPDVLKWE
-729 TMSNESKR
+729 TMSNDSKR
-737 TPDMDPVDLDK
+737 TPEMDPADMDK

-808 LADHHYQQSRPVQQS
+808 LAEHHYQQRPMQQS

-831 QAYNAPVSAYSS
+831 QAFNAPVSAYNS

-854 LQHQQHQQ
+854 QQ
-862 QQPMAMPQPMQY
+862 QQHHPHQQPMQMPPMQY

-882 SPPQPAHYMQQQQV
+882 SPPAHYM
-896 QQQQQPQ
+896 QPQ
-903 SIYSDNGAAYNH
+903 SIYSDNGGAPYN
-915 SNHSPYGGAPPQYR
+915 NHSPYGAPPMQQYQQQQHPQR
-929 SSVVYDDYGQPTN
+929 NSVYDEYGQPAN
-942 HFYLHESSPQPQPH
+942 HFYLHESPPQPLG
-956 PHPQRRTWA
+956 HPQRRTWA

-976 QQIQPP
+976 QQQQAQQQQQQP
-982 LVDVNAWQTQQQQQQ
+982 LLDVNAWQTQKKMQQQQQ
-997 QQHQQKQKQTW
+997 QQQQQQSW
-1008 MNRPPSSAGAPSPGS
+1008 PNRPPSSAGASQG

-1029 GVGGGAGGGGELQ
+1029 GGGGGGELQ
-1042 HLFQVQASPQHAQ
+1042 HLFQVQSSPQHSQ
-1055 RGSNGVQRQQ
+1055 RMHGGGSGSSNGVQRQQ

-1076 KAPQP
+1076 KGNMGQN
-1081 MGMPMGM
+1081 MGMGQPD
-1088 AMQHEDMMAPQSIC
+1088 DMMAPQSIC

-1129 VHQQQQQHQ
+1129 VAQQQRLHHQQQQQ
-1138 QQLQQQQQRLQ
+1138 QQQQQLPAT
-1149 GHSGRGSS
+1149 HSGRGSS

-1163 GEMISNKLNITSG
+1163 GELISNKLNITSG

-1192 NSFQDPRAMASGG
+1192 NSFQDPRGG
-1205 EDQPPEKGF
+1205 GDRNGSSEEQRPEKGF
-1214 YISFDDEQP
+1214 YISFDNDQP
-1223 KRPKPPLRAKRS
+1223 KRPKPPLRAKKS
-1235 PKKEAPPGSRDSV
+1235 PKKESSRDSV
-1248 DHQATLKRESLSQL
+1248 DNQVVVKRESLSQL
-1262 HNNNNSIGFGG
+1262 HNSNNIAI
-1273 EDVNSKSSVTR
+1273 EEAKSAAAAR
-1284 HSIHGLNH
+1284 HSIHNFPGGQ
-1292 SNSVKSPGNA
+1292 SNSPAGNA

-1314 LRQLAVSGAVSP
+1314 LRQITTSGAEP
-1326 TGHERRHLEDVTN
+1326 DAQERRHLEDLTN
-1339 QPPPQQLQQQPMSPT
+1339 QPQQQPQPLSPS
-1354 RLQQNSNNAEAAKN
+1354 RLRAEHSITSAEAAKN

-1373 GADTANLD
+1373 GADSTNLD
-1381 PDSVDEMERR
+1381 PESVDEMERR

-1405 QEEAKARKEIESS
+1405 QEEAKARKEIEAS

-1423 EREKEEERSRKKE
+1423 EREKEEERARKKE

-1473 LQPHSSTST
+1473 LQPQSSST
-1482 TPRLRQQRTTRPRP
+1482 TPRLRQQRVTRPRP

-1504 SVDISEASSISSRG
+1504 SVDISEASSLSSRG

-1532 SSNSMKRDYY
+1532 SSNSMKRDFY

-1549 TVKESPDD
+1549 TVK
-1557 YPSTS
+1557 
-1562 STPIGRRG
+1562 
-1570 SYKTSRE
+1570 
-1577 PAGVERGRTL
+1577 
-1587 SRISVAK
+1587 
-1594 GSTLNF
+1594 
-1600 RGRKSNSLM
+1600 
-1609 NLCDTDSGL
+1609 
-1618 GRATPPRRA
+1618 
-1627 PSPGMGMGASGR
+1627 
-1639 HMPSPS
+1639 
-1645 GPGSLPPGLI
+1645 
-1655 SKRRGFD
+1655 
-1662 DGSSDFSLTPNLNME
+1662 
-1677 YSGPKLYKQPAAK
+1677 GPKLYKQPAAK

-1697 NAVEYCVFPGVVNRE
+1697 NAVEYCVFPGAVNRE

-1740 RALYSYQPETDQ
+1740 RALYSYLPETDQ

>member
-96 TSDMPITET
+96 SSDMPITET

-144 RISGNNYQAPAGQS
+144 RISGNNYQAPPGQS

-372 STPPNEYQTVSQ
+372 STPPNEYQTVQ

-412 QQQQQLHQQQQQQQ
+412 QQQQLHQQQQQQQ

-431 AQQQHPSQSQL
+431 APQQHPSQSQL
-442 QIQQQQQQE
+442 QIQQQE

-615 QHSSDKDYGSNSGM
+615 QHSSDKDYSSNSNSGM
-629 TMPDAFNDS
+629 MPEAYNDT

-660 ASPAAWQLDVVGDDD
+660 ASPAAWQLDVGDDD

-854 LQHQQHQQ
+854 LQHQQ

-882 SPPQPAHYMQQQQV
+882 SPPQPAHYMQQQP
-896 QQQQQPQ
+896 QQQPQ

-929 SSVVYDDYGQPTN
+929 NSVVYDDYGQPTN

-982 LVDVNAWQTQQQQQQ
+982 LVDVNAWQTQQ
-997 QQHQQKQKQTW
+997 HQKQKQTW

-1029 GVGGGAGGGGELQ
+1029 GGGGGGGGVGGGELQ

-1055 RGSNGVQRQQ
+1055 RQVGGSNGVQRQQ

-1088 AMQHEDMMAPQSIC
+1088 PMQHEDMMAPQSIC

-1138 QQLQQQQQRLQ
+1138 QQLQQQQRLQ

-1163 GEMISNKLNITSG
+1163 GEIISNKLNITSG

-1192 NSFQDPRAMASGG
+1192 NSFQDPRAMAAASGG

-1235 PKKEAPPGSRDSV
+1235 PKKETPPGSRDSV
-1248 DHQATLKRESLSQL
+1248 DNQATLKRESLSQL
-1262 HNNNNSIGFGG
+1262 HNNNNNIGFGG
-1273 EDVNSKSSVTR
+1273 EDVNSKTVTR
-1284 HSIHGLNH
+1284 HSIHGLNN

-1339 QPPPQQLQQQPMSPT
+1339 QPPQQLQQPMSPT

-1518 KKGSSSNLTGYGQL
+1518 KKGSSSNL
-1532 SSNSMKRDYY
+1532 
-1542 RGSQDSL
+1542 
-1549 TVKESPDD
+1549 
-1557 YPSTS
+1557 
-1562 STPIGRRG
+1562 
-1570 SYKTSRE
+1570 
-1577 PAGVERGRTL
+1577 
-1587 SRISVAK
+1587 
-1594 GSTLNF
+1594 
-1600 RGRKSNSLM
+1600 
-1609 NLCDTDSGL
+1609 TDSGL

>member
-1 MDVETQEIR
+1 MDAETQEIR

-52 IVELGNATLYC
+52 VVELGNATLYC

-71 DPNYQSMNHWSII
+71 DPNYQSLNHWSIL

-91 VPVAE
+91 VAVVE
-96 TSDMPITET
+96 SSDMPITET

-125 MVLYAKEISS
+125 MILYAKEISS
-135 GDRVMAAIR
+135 GDRVTSALR
-144 RISGNNYQAPAGQS
+144 RISGSSYQAPAGQT
-158 YEQALLG
+158 YEQALLA

-174 KKRIIKEVDAGL
+174 KKRIVKELESSV
-186 PDDNGS
+186 PDEIGT

-241 SIHNILLVCNFS
+241 SIHNILLVSSFS
-253 QKHLPYSV
+253 QKHLPYGV

-268 VTYMRGSMKLNL
+268 ITYMRGSMKLNL
-280 VVLLTDL
+280 VLLLTDL

-309 IARRTLGANEHGICH
+309 IAKRTMGANEHGICH
-324 RRGLTVQPVTPIPDL
+324 RRGLTMQPVTPIPDL

-350 PQNRPP
+350 PSNRPP
-356 FQVPH
+356 FQVPNT
-361 SNSFGGGLNRR
+361 NSFSGGLNRR
-372 STPPNEYQTVSQ
+372 STPPTEYQTMQ
-384 SNNFDG
+384 SNHFDG
-390 NHAEAFVVHKSRGI
+390 NQAEAFVVHKSRGI
-404 TTLASMHS
+404 TTLSSMHS
-412 QQQQQLHQQQQQQQ
+412 QHQQQQQQHHHQQQQQQQ
-426 QYHQQ
+426 HFQH
-431 AQQQHPSQSQL
+431 QQQHQQL
-442 QIQQQQQQE
+442 QQQQLQSQQE

-464 TNVESKADERGDF
+464 NNVESKADERGDF

-520 QLNTLGRYERDR
+520 QINTLGRYERERDRER
-532 ERKLSNTSVG
+532 ERKLSNTS
-542 GFPVEPAVAVRS
+542 VEPAVAVRS

-587 QVSVDNV
+587 QASVDNV

-600 NLSNAGSPLPMARHK
+600 NLSNLSNAGSPLPMARNK
-615 QHSSDKDYGSNSGM
+615 QHSNERDYANAEHYN
-629 TMPDAFNDS
+629 DA

-660 ASPAAWQLDVVGDDD
+660 ASPAAWQLEICDDD
-675 MRSLENASKL
+675 MRSLEHVNKL
-685 STIRMKLEE
+685 SSMRMKLEE

-706 EMALLRHQEKEDLE
+706 EMAVMRHQEKEDLE
-720 SCPDVMKWE
+720 SCPDVLKWE

-737 TPDMDPVDLDK
+737 TPDIDPADMDK
-748 YQQSIAIMNMNLQD
+748 YQA
-762 IQQDIHR
+762 
-769 LATQQSQMQA
+769 
-779 QHLQAQQLMQAQQ
+779 
-792 IANMLNQQQ
+792 
-801 TYGSQQH
+801 
-808 LADHHYQQSRPVQQS
+808 
-823 FGSSPHLP
+823 F
-831 QAYNAPVSAYSS
+831 NAPVSAYSS

-854 LQHQQHQQ
+854 QQQLHHPHQ
-862 QQPMAMPQPMQY
+862 QQPMQMPPMQY

-882 SPPQPAHYMQQQQV
+882 SPPAHYM
-896 QQQQQPQ
+896 QPQ
-903 SIYSDNGAAYNH
+903 SIYSDNGAPYN
-915 SNHSPYGGAPPQYR
+915 NHSPYGAPPPQPQYQQR
-929 SSVVYDDYGQPTN
+929 NSVYDDYGQPAN
-942 HFYLHESSPQPQPH
+942 HFYLHESPPQ

-976 QQIQPP
+976 QQQQQQQHQQP
-982 LVDVNAWQTQQQQQQ
+982 LVDVNAWQSQKKLQQ
-997 QQHQQKQKQTW
+997 QQHQLQQQQQLQQNW
-1008 MNRPPSSAGAPSPGS
+1008 PNRPPSSAGASQG

-1029 GVGGGAGGGGELQ
+1029 GGSGAGGGGGGELQ
-1042 HLFQVQASPQHAQ
+1042 HLFQMQSSPQHGQ
-1055 RGSNGVQRQQ
+1055 RLHGGANGVQRQQ

-1076 KAPQP
+1076 KGNMMQPQP
-1081 MGMPMGM
+1081 MTLG
-1088 AMQHEDMMAPQSIC
+1088 QHEDMMAPQSIC

-1129 VHQQQQQHQ
+1129 VVQQQQRLHQQQQQ
-1138 QQLQQQQQRLQ
+1138 QQQQQQLPAT
-1149 GHSGRGSS
+1149 HSGRGSS

-1163 GEMISNKLNITSG
+1163 GELISNKLNITSG

-1192 NSFQDPRAMASGG
+1192 NSFQDPRGSGG
-1205 EDQPPEKGF
+1205 GGSGSGGSGEEQRPEKGF
-1214 YISFDDEQP
+1214 YISFDNDQP
-1223 KRPKPPLRAKRS
+1223 KRPKPPLRTKRS
-1235 PKKEAPPGSRDSV
+1235 PKKEPGRDSV
-1248 DHQATLKRESLSQL
+1248 DNQVVLKRESLSQL
-1262 HNNNNSIGFGG
+1262 HNINNSVGG
-1273 EDVNSKSSVTR
+1273 GDEIKNASLAR
-1284 HSIHGLNH
+1284 HSIHGIAAGLP
-1292 SNSVKSPGNA
+1292 SNANSAGNA

-1314 LRQLAVSGAVSP
+1314 LRQMAAATAEPLGL
-1326 TGHERRHLEDVTN
+1326 ERRHLEDLTN
-1339 QPPPQQLQQQPMSPT
+1339 QPQQQPLSPT
-1354 RLQQNSNNAEAAKN
+1354 RLRAEQNAEAAKN
-1368 KALVI
+1368 KAIVI
-1373 GADTANLD
+1373 GADSTNLD
-1381 PDSVDEMERR
+1381 PESVDEMERR

-1405 QEEAKARKEIESS
+1405 QEEAKARKEIEAS

-1423 EREKEEERSRKKE
+1423 EREKEEERARKKE
-1436 EQMARRAAIL
+1436 EQVARRAAIL

-1473 LQPHSSTST
+1473 LQPQSSSAS
-1482 TPRLRQQRTTRPRP
+1482 TPRLRQQRVTRPRP

-1504 SVDISEASSISSRG
+1504 SVDISEASSLSSRG
-1518 KKGSSSNLTGYGQL
+1518 KKGSSSNLT
-1532 SSNSMKRDYY
+1532 
-1542 RGSQDSL
+1542 
-1549 TVKESPDD
+1549 
-1557 YPSTS
+1557 
-1562 STPIGRRG
+1562 
-1570 SYKTSRE
+1570 
-1577 PAGVERGRTL
+1577 
-1587 SRISVAK
+1587 
-1594 GSTLNF
+1594 
-1600 RGRKSNSLM
+1600 
-1609 NLCDTDSGL
+1609 
-1618 GRATPPRRA
+1618 
-1627 PSPGMGMGASGR
+1627 
-1639 HMPSPS
+1639 
-1645 GPGSLPPGLI
+1645 
-1655 SKRRGFD
+1655 
-1662 DGSSDFSLTPNLNME
+1662 
-1677 YSGPKLYKQPAAK
+1677 GPKLYKQPAAK

-1697 NAVEYCVFPGVVNRE
+1697 NAVEYCVFPGAVNRE

-1740 RALYSYQPETDQ
+1740 RALYSYVPETDQ

>member
-63 QTLSNLYS
+63 QTLANLYS

-96 TSDMPITET
+96 SADMPITET

-144 RISGNNYQAPAGQS
+144 RISGNNYQAPTGQS

-253 QKHLPYSV
+253 QKHLPYTV
-261 FHMTPED
+261 MHMTPED

-309 IARRTLGANEHGICH
+309 IARRTMGANEHGICH

-356 FQVPH
+356 FQ
-361 SNSFGGGLNRR
+361 
-372 STPPNEYQTVSQ
+372 
-384 SNNFDG
+384 
-390 NHAEAFVVHKSRGI
+390 AFVVHKSRGI

-412 QQQQQLHQQQQQQQ
+412 QQQQLHQQQHQQHQQ
-426 QYHQQ
+426 QYQQ
-431 AQQQHPSQSQL
+431 QPLQQHPSQSQL
-442 QIQQQQQQE
+442 QIQQQE

-542 GFPVEPAVAVRS
+542 SYPVEPAVAVRS

-562 LQLGYDTDSGS
+562 LQLSYDTDSGS

-600 NLSNAGSPLPMARHK
+600 NLSNAGSPLPVARHK
-615 QHSSDKDYGSNSGM
+615 QHSSDKDYSSNSGM
-629 TMPDAFNDS
+629 TPDAYNDT
-638 RSTSGYDPESTPVR
+638 RSTSAYDPESTPVR

-660 ASPAAWQLDVVGDDD
+660 ASPAAWQLDVGDDD

-808 LADHHYQQSRPVQQS
+808 LADHHYQQQRPMQQS
-823 FGSSPHLP
+823 FGSSPHIP

-854 LQHQQHQQ
+854 LHHQQ
-862 QQPMAMPQPMQY
+862 QQPMPMPQPMQY

-882 SPPQPAHYMQQQQV
+882 SPPQPAHYMPQQT
-896 QQQQQPQ
+896 QQPQ

-915 SNHSPYGGAPPQYR
+915 SNHSPYGGAPQYR

-942 HFYLHESSPQPQPH
+942 HFYLHESSPQPQAH

-976 QQIQPP
+976 QQIQPS
-982 LVDVNAWQTQQQQQQ
+982 LVDVNAWQTQQ
-997 QQHQQKQKQTW
+997 HQKQKQTW

-1023 FVLHQN
+1023 FMLHQN
-1029 GVGGGAGGGGELQ
+1029 GGGGGGGGGGGELQ
-1042 HLFQVQASPQHAQ
+1042 HLFQVQASPQHGQ
-1055 RGSNGVQRQQ
+1055 RQVSGSNGVQRQQ

-1076 KAPQP
+1076 KAPQN

-1088 AMQHEDMMAPQSIC
+1088 PMQQEDMMAPQSIC

-1116 IIESMQSTRISDF
+1116 IIESMQSTHITDF

-1138 QQLQQQQQRLQ
+1138 QQLQQQQRLQ

-1192 NSFQDPRAMASGG
+1192 NSFQDPRAMAAAPGA

-1235 PKKEAPPGSRDSV
+1235 PKKESPPGSRDSV
-1248 DHQATLKRESLSQL
+1248 DNQATLKRESLSHL
-1262 HNNNNSIGFGG
+1262 HNNNNIGFGND
-1273 EDVNSKSSVTR
+1273 DVNSKPVTR
-1284 HSIHGLNH
+1284 HSIHGLNN

-1314 LRQLAVSGAVSP
+1314 LRQLAVSGAMSP
-1326 TGHERRHLEDVTN
+1326 TSNERRHLDDVSN
-1339 QPPPQQLQQQPMSPT
+1339 QSPQQTQQPMSPT
-1354 RLQQNSNNAEAAKN
+1354 RLQQSSNNAEAAKN

-1373 GADTANLD
+1373 GADSTNLD
-1381 PDSVDEMERR
+1381 PESVDEMERR

-1405 QEEAKARKEIESS
+1405 QEEAKARKEIEAS

-1473 LQPHSSTST
+1473 LQSHSSTST

-1518 KKGSSSNLTGYGQL
+1518 KKGSSSNL
-1532 SSNSMKRDYY
+1532 
-1542 RGSQDSL
+1542 
-1549 TVKESPDD
+1549 
-1557 YPSTS
+1557 
-1562 STPIGRRG
+1562 
-1570 SYKTSRE
+1570 
-1577 PAGVERGRTL
+1577 
-1587 SRISVAK
+1587 
-1594 GSTLNF
+1594 
-1600 RGRKSNSLM
+1600 
-1609 NLCDTDSGL
+1609 TDSGL

-1752 VTKLYGTGPSQVDE
+1752 VTKLYGTGPSQVEE